1 MSALS
6 EFIEG
11 KLHDRYGSGQEL
23 QDNITASNGSWYHT
37 GADEDSSA
45 AYDLASIFGGSAMSG
60 LGDMATGAGVLSK
73 DLLNRYAEYVGD
85 AGNGQPVVSNGLSDW
100 LINNGQY
107 LSNTGSEITGR
118 HMKQGKSKD
127 GSWQDKGLLDRLSSL
142 DYWTDPYG
150 IGADAAVMGGSLASQ
165 APFMALVPGGLVGKV
180 AGGLLGRLGTGALTK
195 AATESG
201 MGKYLAEMATG
212 GVAKQAERVMR
223 GPTVNA
229 MGDWAIRTA
238 PLTALT
244 NAGGIYGD
252 LKEQGYSDGEIA
264 KNMYGM
270 MAEEMPQDFLT
281 GALSGLALSGK
292 LGRVLGGKNAGRLRQ
307 FGQNFAINAPI
318 EVASEY
324 FDEANQQRLQNKYSN
339 KPYGENIL
347 NLLPDEAAAGA
358 SAAGPAV
365 IPGLVGGARNVIT
378 RGKSFNEAYGEYRKK
393 KALQS
398 MRQQIQNTNEE
409 LSEAVDN
416 ANADMM
422 NIPTNIPTPQSPAEN
437 NIQPQANNTATG
449 TVENAAAPFI
459 GQRMDNGE
467 NGCVEAVTKI
477 GAGINGFLKNELD
490 NGVVGVPKLVEDAEK
505 NGVEVVSFSP
515 DNVAAGDVIVYGD
528 NDHVVMAD
536 GNGGYVGNSTS
547 QQKVVQ
553 GDDYNAMGDL
563 KPTKIIKTGSGTS
576 STGNTATSSAGNSG
590 GTYSGDYAIDYAINE
605 AAQKY
610 NVDPALLAALAKQES
625 GFNQSAQSGAGAV
638 GVMQLMPETAK
649 GLGVDANDLQGNIE
663 GGAKYI
669 RQMLDMYD
677 GDVEKAL
684 AAYNAGAGNLD
695 SVNGDISKLS
705 EETRNYVPAVMANYE
720 GFKGNKTSDNT
731 PQLKLDTSDIFG
743 DMTDD
748 DISDILT
755 DFSIA
760 AMEDEDLAFPGL
772 DNLLERGT
780 NKGYISKEETQNILD
795 NGMEQFLSY
804 LNTEINKPDAKLA
817 EALAERAAGHK
828 NKKTMVRI
836 QNAISTG
843 DTPVIKQV
851 ANKYRQQLED
861 IRSNIYYAGDNS
873 TPTEINS
880 KNVQPI
886 KANASTPA
894 TPKTEQVNGPEIKQ
908 PDINH
913 AQNKEPNQQGNNIPN
928 GISPQQVSRVQEQQG
943 AAMAD
948 IALQQAFA
956 MGKIAQAKQERIR
969 QAQAIQSVAEAN
981 NISLP
986 KAIKPA
992 LEAGAVK
999 AIQKAQE
1006 VIAPT
1011 LDEIKGDVKNEN
1023 IESTESSKTKTTE
1036 GIYSEDKVQHSEP
1049 EQIEGPAKVN
1059 NPDIELG
1066 VHHNTKT
1073 HEEQPSA
1080 VIRKKLDWKR
1090 LKELAKKHNGWYSRY
1105 AKKYLF
1111 HTTEDRD
1118 GFVAD
1123 VNREFFSKNDNVVD
1137 NQQASEAT
1145 NKAEQAEQVE
1155 HEVESKNAK
1164 DKRTDS
1170 DENDYHGFLDDK
1182 KPGEIAEI
1190 KRVLQA
1196 KTDPFG
1202 GDNGYVTSKHIM
1214 ETLARSNA
1222 KGEVKNNRCYINGER
1237 TKKAAYAYFEYL
1249 RKIGYGV
1256 NRNKGEDDTSKAVLA
1271 EGYKTESGRTLQEA
1285 DSREFIINKDGEKN
1299 IIVFNEDISKS
1310 TNGEV
1315 KSVPVRLQVG
1325 FSRILDSGKETG
1337 MGLLHIK
1344 KHESQIIK
1352 NGFPNAEEYINYVLN
1367 NFEKIVKIER
1377 VPNRIGLIIDDK
1389 HHNIMPVD
1397 LELEQG
1403 SDGFYTVVTA
1413 VIKRK
1418 NTKIEG
1424 PVIYDRSASL
1434 SSATNNGVVQ
1444 NGADSKNVGAVAQ
1457 SAANKSTLP
1466 SFNLSVSQN
1475 GASGNVESGENVH
1488 NEQEYI
1494 GDGNT
1499 VNSQPKLTE
1508 DKAREEIEKTA
1519 NDFLDG
1525 KIQGE
1530 EAVAQ
1535 LEKIRKYFAGDDN
1548 PNKSFEM
1555 VKLCNNKISMVEEIT
1570 APFADE
1576 KYQAGNLRFADE
1588 YRRYHKLESAPQE
1601 ELGTQK
1607 NRSLPVYNTPHE
1619 SKHDGNYTDG
1629 SYTDKGGS
1637 MRGRVKDG
1645 IIEVWEKDKDI
1656 SKKDWSISISIADI
1670 DKAVAE
1676 GGANSAYSL
1685 KQLAGK
1691 LYREE
1696 MKKWFEN
1703 HTADDREY
1711 REDNWQRF
1719 ADDWE
1724 TNSATDRAV
1733 DSVQNVLNELYKIA
1747 TGNKVESPWEAHQHK
1762 KEENKNGEERT
1773 ESEGLAGG
1781 REDVQSGTNK
1791 AVKEGEDGASGVS
1804 GEVSGH
1810 GRRKGE
1816 NDSDRVGSKDSEES
1830 GPDGVPA
1837 RTELEETTGKGAG
1850 KRGSEQPAAM
1860 TAEKAESTTPGGN
1873 WEIKESASGKT
1884 SKAQRFKQNIEAI
1897 KLLKKLEEENYM
1909 PTHEE
1914 QAVLAAYNGW
1924 GGLKEAFVDG
1934 TKENTE
1940 LKALLTPEEYN
1951 AAKATMNDA
1960 FYTSPDIVRA
1970 IWKGVS
1976 RLGFKGGRILD
1987 PSMGVGNFF
1996 GCMPRGMMAKS
2007 DLHGVEIDSLTS
2019 RLAQMLY
2026 PGAFVD
2032 NKGFQDAA
2040 TPDNFFDLVISNIPF
2055 GQKKI
2060 DGYQIHNYFFANG
2073 IDKVRPGGLMV
2084 FITSQGSLIG
2094 GKDGNRMRSYLAS
2107 KADMLGA
2114 FKLPTT
2120 AFDEAGTRV
2129 VTDIVIMR
2137 KRNEDNIQS
2146 PNAQDFLTVGKR
2158 EEYSSYYGPA
2168 HTAPINEYF
2177 KEHPDNIIGKIAV
2190 EKNQYGDYAVTVK
2203 QKDGSDVAQDL
2214 ERAMQSL
2221 PEGEYKARTREKAKS
2236 FDTVSASKQ
2245 AAANDKTRDYEY
2257 YMSGSKVVQNQNRQA
2272 VEVAGKKKIAVLT
2285 SFINLKNDLKALIT
2299 AQLDPKTTDKKLESL
2314 RGILNRDYDEFV
2326 SKHGYLNS
2334 PAVSGNFIQDPS
2346 AGMVMALEKVQTE
2359 GAGKKKKIVK
2369 AEKNDI
2375 FFTRTIKAVEEVNK
2389 ADNPSDALLFSLAN
2403 KNGVDLE
2410 YMAGLLKSTP
2420 EKVAASLKGQI
2431 YKNPLTGDYETS
2443 EEYLSGNVRE
2453 KLAQA
2458 KTEAK
2463 KDKAYRENV
2472 EALEK
2477 VVPEDL
2483 VSDEIL
2489 VNIGSP
2495 WVPVSDMQDFVNHLV
2510 GNDGQKD
2517 RETVKFLQNAG
2528 KWEIS
2533 EYLNSPKYKANG
2545 IEFGKLLEDIF
2556 NNKSIAIYDK
2566 AYDGGKEKAV
2576 LNVEKTDAANLV
2588 ADDIRREFT
2597 EWLWSDKEREK
2608 RLVRYYND
2616 NFNNSVTREY
2626 NGAHLTF
2633 PGKNAAITLR
2643 PHQKNV
2649 VWRMLQRV
2657 NTLIAH
2663 CVGAGKTF
2671 EMQAAGMEMRRLGI
2685 AQKPMYCL
2693 PNNVVEQFAREFRQ
2707 LYPNA
2712 KLLVLTNDD
2721 LPAVPKATKTVKTE
2735 DGRKKKVKN
2744 EALDKLPAEEK
2755 AKIIEKRAARL
2766 RTLARIKTEDWD
2778 GIIISHNMFERFP
2791 LTPETTAAFIQEQV
2805 DTLERTVKEAK
2816 GEHMS
2821 KRSISGMET
2830 RIANLKEKLKDILDT
2845 DLDDIGIPFEQ
2856 LGIDQLFVDEADMFK
2871 NLYYTTSMDR
2881 VSGLA
2886 QSNANRSN
2894 DMFAKTQW
2902 LTRAMGGRGVVFA
2915 TGTPISNTMAEMY
2928 TMLRYLDM
2936 QGLKEKKLDMFD
2948 NWIRTFAEVGSGME
2962 RKPTGDGFRKV
2973 NKVKRF
2979 INMADLNKMFRKVAD
2994 VKTQEDLDLDIPK
3007 LKNDK
3012 PTIVKIKADESLLD
3026 YIKNVVPKRVANMKK
3041 GFKHEKGEDNML
3053 ALTNDLRK
3061 MSLNDDKINACAD
3074 QIAKKY
3080 EETTD
3085 IKGAQLVFCD
3095 MGIPRAEKDNDSKT
3109 DSADLT
3115 GGESES
3121 ENAAAYEKLIQALK
3135 DRGIP
3140 EKQIAFVQSAKNK
3153 TQMDAMFQKVDNGD
3167 IRILIGSTTKM
3178 GAGTNCQHHLV
3189 ALHDLDAPWRPRDLE
3204 QRHGRILR
3212 QGNQNKEVE
3221 IFNYVVQDS
3230 FDANMWEKLK
3240 NKAAIIAQAMSNNTQ
3255 LRAVE
3260 DADLV
3265 TLDYA
3270 EIEGAATGNPLIKE
3284 QLKLTNEVTKYAH
3297 GQTAF
3302 KKRQRDA
3309 QHVLDTVPA
3318 KVDILKAAQKKI
3330 KDDISK
3336 RVSTKGDAFKAVI
3349 DGKTNTERTKADAAL
3364 QKVLGKFTS
3373 ARPVSIGKIGG
3384 MEIKA
3389 SYSAGVYSID
3399 GQSSGKVTLQLV
3411 GNHAYVLQS
3420 NSIQGMENT
3429 LNKGPE
3435 KLLADNNAAIEKY
3448 EADIKEAK
3456 ETMESEYPHAKELK
3470 EMQHRL
3476 DEINRKIEN
3485 SLVDGGNSENGETKY
3500 SVVNDEENEA
3510 HTMTTEEFADEVR
3523 KTFPNA
3529 KDFQRNGNEITF
3541 TLPNGSKVTVSLVD
3555 HIVMTEEEKA
3565 KASGDYGREIDDRDY
3580 AEGSFEGVGKDAFIQ
3595 LAKGN
3600 RVGTLFHEAYHFA
3613 KKVALNA
3620 KEKEFLSKRYKN
3632 EEAEAEAYRAWRVAR
3647 DRTGMFGKIWRKIKD
3662 IAEDMSNIL
3671 GIETEGHIFRGIESG
3686 GVYNNT
3692 DRGSSNTR
3700 DIKYMLT
3707 EEAKNNLFNVIAQ
3720 KVDGDVRNWQKLGI
3734 DDKEIRARLNEDN
3747 SESREEI
3754 LKRMRATYKE
3764 MKVAVAQG
3772 PEARRAIVTRV
3783 LRGKTLPAG
3792 KTYET
3797 QFNEYM
3803 EKAKE
3808 LIDYAGKY
3816 YTAIS
3821 RDKSRNGDFA
3831 LELHAVADV
3840 ERRRNEA
3847 LEAGRRERE
3856 GKGRTFSIV
3865 HHSDDN
3871 STPSLVERIKRRFAG
3886 ASKVDS
3892 NYRKMAKEMLE
3903 NLTQTKISW
3912 GKLDKDT
3919 KILYKELQG
3928 VIRVAKPYDW
3938 ATLMP
3943 KVGEIVAKRMGLPN
3957 NSTMHNYIADWIM
3970 TGAVGNNSSAAQM
3983 FQQAMK
3989 KNDYMSDRLLDVQ
4002 NLFVEHSDKAT
4013 HDFLQNVV
4021 SFEKPRP
4028 KDSWHDK
4035 LNQYYDDWI
4044 EELGPV
4050 KRMVEAI
4057 EKTREKPLPIG
4068 VNPYVWFRLLRG
4080 HYGKAITMVEG
4091 NSHMA
4096 VVALQQLYPNVS
4108 FGGFKTLSMILKEI
4122 GADGDK
4128 KRRQEF
4134 SEYCVAKHVLDIHE
4148 ANNKIRDA
4156 QKKYQEQ
4163 IAESEDEN
4171 VIAGLKEQI
4180 EKLEA
4185 DIMDTPISETRCREI
4200 ISKGNK
4206 AFDKGQ
4212 QDIVRYSNTLLALL
4226 YDGGVISDKRYQRT
4240 LDKWPNYVPMFR
4252 VFEENEAVE
4261 FGDSLKGQEGSTR
4274 QVIDPLESIVRNTFD
4289 FVKRAEKNKCKLMLA
4304 NLARCSGVGEY
4315 IDVVEANSKPNLNDT
4330 ITFYMNGKR
4339 RYLVTDPSVVRAVN
4353 GMDRDNSSVLLRILQ
4368 VPVKIARACFV
4379 IINPSFAIRN
4389 LFRDAADATV
4399 YSKYG
4404 FTPKDIIGGF
4414 MHALRRDDVYYEWL
4428 TSGAAQSSALSVD
4441 RNYAQSTLDRMT
4453 MSRKEKAMS
4462 PKYLLDILQAA
4473 GEYSEYATRIGV
4485 YEKSVAG
4492 ARKQGQTLNGAILTA
4507 ALESRDMMDF
4517 ARGGRKS
4524 RTLNKVSLFANA
4536 AIQGW
4541 DKFFR
4546 VFDPRDKKTF
4556 MRAAIRLG
4564 LTAVLPALIFS
4575 LACRGDDWWEE
4586 LPDWMKENNWVFK
4599 LGDTII
4605 RIPKGQDI
4613 GIRFCSNF
4621 VEKAVGKTSKLT
4633 LDSMFKP
4640 LKDQIPSITP
4650 FAIMPIMESM
4660 ANYSFF
4666 TEGPVVPG
4674 YLSKLPEDKQY
4685 NTNTSS
4691 LAKFIGSHTGI
4702 SPIKIDHV
4710 IYGYTGNVGRA
4721 PNELINWLSKDNKSM
4736 PNATDLPILNGVTYM
4751 PYKNPA
4757 SVTKFYDEWDK
4768 AQKEHNLYKQTGKI
4782 REGYS
4787 ERKYE
4792 KLKAANKEML
4802 ELAKKE
4808 RAVVANQS
4816 ISNSEQYDRQMNI
4829 QKRRM
4834 QLAEKA
4840 IK

>member
-1 MSALS
+1 
-6 EFIEG
+6 
-11 KLHDRYGSGQEL
+11 
-23 QDNITASNGSWYHT
+23 
-37 GADEDSSA
+37 
-45 AYDLASIFGGSAMSG
+45 
-60 LGDMATGAGVLSK
+60 
-73 DLLNRYAEYVGD
+73 
-85 AGNGQPVVSNGLSDW
+85 
-100 LINNGQY
+100 
-107 LSNTGSEITGR
+107 
-118 HMKQGKSKD
+118 
-127 GSWQDKGLLDRLSSL
+127 
-142 DYWTDPYG
+142 
-150 IGADAAVMGGSLASQ
+150 
-165 APFMALVPGGLVGKV
+165 
-180 AGGLLGRLGTGALTK
+180 
-195 AATESG
+195 
-201 MGKYLAEMATG
+201 
-212 GVAKQAERVMR
+212 
-223 GPTVNA
+223 
-229 MGDWAIRTA
+229 
-238 PLTALT
+238 
-244 NAGGIYGD
+244 
-252 LKEQGYSDGEIA
+252 
-264 KNMYGM
+264 
-270 MAEEMPQDFLT
+270 
-281 GALSGLALSGK
+281 
-292 LGRVLGGKNAGRLRQ
+292 
-307 FGQNFAINAPI
+307 
-318 EVASEY
+318 
-324 FDEANQQRLQNKYSN
+324 
-339 KPYGENIL
+339 
-347 NLLPDEAAAGA
+347 
-358 SAAGPAV
+358 
-365 IPGLVGGARNVIT
+365 
-378 RGKSFNEAYGEYRKK
+378 
-393 KALQS
+393 
-398 MRQQIQNTNEE
+398 
-409 LSEAVDN
+409 
-416 ANADMM
+416 
-422 NIPTNIPTPQSPAEN
+422 
-437 NIQPQANNTATG
+437 
-449 TVENAAAPFI
+449 
-459 GQRMDNGE
+459 
-467 NGCVEAVTKI
+467 
-477 GAGINGFLKNELD
+477 
-490 NGVVGVPKLVEDAEK
+490 
-505 NGVEVVSFSP
+505 
-515 DNVAAGDVIVYGD
+515 
-528 NDHVVMAD
+528 
-536 GNGGYVGNSTS
+536 
-547 QQKVVQ
+547 
-553 GDDYNAMGDL
+553 
-563 KPTKIIKTGSGTS
+563 
-576 STGNTATSSAGNSG
+576 
-590 GTYSGDYAIDYAINE
+590 
-605 AAQKY
+605 
-610 NVDPALLAALAKQES
+610 
-625 GFNQSAQSGAGAV
+625 
-638 GVMQLMPETAK
+638 
-649 GLGVDANDLQGNIE
+649 
-663 GGAKYI
+663 
-669 RQMLDMYD
+669 
-677 GDVEKAL
+677 
-684 AAYNAGAGNLD
+684 
-695 SVNGDISKLS
+695 
-705 EETRNYVPAVMANYE
+705 
-720 GFKGNKTSDNT
+720 
-731 PQLKLDTSDIFG
+731 
-743 DMTDD
+743 
-748 DISDILT
+748 
-755 DFSIA
+755 
-760 AMEDEDLAFPGL
+760 
-772 DNLLERGT
+772 
-780 NKGYISKEETQNILD
+780 
-795 NGMEQFLSY
+795 
-804 LNTEINKPDAKLA
+804 
-817 EALAERAAGHK
+817 
-828 NKKTMVRI
+828 MVRI

-851 ANKYRQQLED
+851 ANKYRQQLEN

-873 TPTEINS
+873 TPAEIDS
-880 KNVQPI
+880 KNIQPI
-886 KANASTPA
+886 KANATTPA
-894 TPKTEQVNGPEIKQ
+894 TPKTEQGKDPEIKQ

-913 AQNKEPNQQGNNIPN
+913 AQNKEPNQQVQQGNNLPN
-928 GISPQQVSRVQEQQG
+928 TISPQQVSRVQEQQG

-956 MGKIAQAKQERIR
+956 MGKIAQEKQERIR

-1006 VIAPT
+1006 VIAPS

-1036 GIYSEDKVQHSEP
+1036 GIYSEDKIQHSEP

-1080 VIRKKLDWKR
+1080 VIHKKLDWKR

-1111 HTTEDRD
+1111 NTTEDRD

-1123 VNREFFSKNDNVVD
+1123 VNREFFSKNDNAVD
-1137 NQQASEAT
+1137 NQQADEVA
-1145 NKAEQAEQVE
+1145 NKAVEQAERTEQE
-1155 HEVESKNAK
+1155 AKSKNTK
-1164 DKRTDS
+1164 DEQTDS

-1222 KGEVKNNRCYINGER
+1222 KGEVKNNRYYINGER

-1249 RKIGYGV
+1249 RKIGY
-1256 NRNKGEDDTSKAVLA
+1256 KG
-1271 EGYKTESGRTLQEA
+1271 
-1285 DSREFIINKDGEKN
+1285 
-1299 IIVFNEDISKS
+1299 NE
-1310 TNGEV
+1310 
-1315 KSVPVRLQVG
+1315 
-1325 FSRILDSGKETG
+1325 
-1337 MGLLHIK
+1337 
-1344 KHESQIIK
+1344 
-1352 NGFPNAEEYINYVLN
+1352 
-1367 NFEKIVKIER
+1367 
-1377 VPNRIGLIIDDK
+1377 
-1389 HHNIMPVD
+1389 
-1397 LELEQG
+1397 
-1403 SDGFYTVVTA
+1403 TA
-1413 VIKRK
+1413 
-1418 NTKIEG
+1418 
-1424 PVIYDRSASL
+1424 
-1434 SSATNNGVVQ
+1434 
-1444 NGADSKNVGAVAQ
+1444 GA
-1457 SAANKSTLP
+1457 
-1466 SFNLSVSQN
+1466 
-1475 GASGNVESGENVH
+1475 
-1488 NEQEYI
+1488 EQEHI
-1494 GDGNT
+1494 SNDNND
-1499 VNSQPKLTE
+1499 NSQPELTE
-1508 DKAREEIEKTA
+1508 DSAREEIEKTT
-1519 NDFLDG
+1519 NDFLAG
-1525 KIQGE
+1525 KVQGE
-1530 EAVAQ
+1530 EAIAQ
-1535 LEKIRKYFAGDDN
+1535 FEKIRKYFAGNDN

-1601 ELGTQK
+1601 NDNKGKTNTENSAVVVTGKEFGEYSGIKELRNLAKAYYKNNLQGTSVNNPILGEVNLADTDVDFTGKGISKAISTSAKESKLLLIKYLPELIRKANKVSAKNNEKTKRNAYQYTYLESSAIIDGVKQPVEITVFTDVNGNRYYNHILPLEELGAQK
-1607 NRSLPVYNTPHE
+1607 NRSLPVYPAQAPNDRNGIPAVRQQTPVDSSVSQNGASDNVESSKKKGLGVVVYSTPHE
-1619 SKHDGNYTDG
+1619 NKHDGNYTDG

-1645 IIEVWEKDKDI
+1645 IIEVWEKAKDI

-1719 ADDWE
+1719 ADDWG
-1724 TNSATDRAV
+1724 TNPATDRAV
-1733 DSVQNVLNELYKIA
+1733 DSVQNVLNELYKTA

-1762 KEENKNGEERT
+1762 KEEKENGEERT

-1781 REDVQSGTNK
+1781 REDVQSSTDK
-1791 AVKEGEDGASGVS
+1791 TAKEGEDGASGVS

-1816 NDSDRVGSKDSEES
+1816 NDSDRVGGKDSEES

-1837 RTELEETTGKGAG
+1837 GTELEETAGKGAS
-1850 KRGSEQPAAM
+1850 KRGSEQSAAL
-1860 TAEKAESTTPGGN
+1860 TAEKAESTAPGGN
-1873 WEIKESASGKT
+1873 WEIKESASGKN
-1884 SKAQRFKQNIEAI
+1884 SKTQRFKQNIEAI
-1897 KLLKKLEEENYM
+1897 KLLKKLEKENSM

-2019 RLAQMLY
+2019 RLAKMLY

-2120 AFDEAGTRV
+2120 AFDEAGTSV

-2168 HTAPINEYF
+2168 HNAPINEYF
-2177 KEHPDNIIGKIAV
+2177 KEHPGNIIGKIAV

-2203 QKDGSDVAQDL
+2203 QKDGSDIAQEL

-2257 YMSGSKVVQNQNRQA
+2257 YMSGSKVVQNQNGQA

-2326 SKHGYLNS
+2326 SKYGYLNS

-2431 YKNPLTGDYETS
+2431 YKNPITGDYETS

-2510 GNDGQKD
+2510 GRDGQKD

-2533 EYLNSPKYKANG
+2533 EYLNSSKYKVNG

-2556 NNKSIAIYDK
+2556 NNKSIAIFDRVEDK
-2566 AYDGGKEKAV
+2566 PV

-2721 LPAVPKATKTVKTE
+2721 LPAVPKATKTIKTE

-2744 EALDKLPAEEK
+2744 KALDKLPAEEK

-2816 GEHMS
+2816 GGHMS

-3007 LKNDK
+3007 LKNGK

-3026 YIKNVVPKRVANMKK
+3026 YIKNVVPKRVADMKK

-3109 DSADLT
+3109 DSADST

-3121 ENAAAYEKLIQALK
+3121 ENAAAYEKLIKALK

-3318 KVDILKAAQKKI
+3318 KVDMLKAAQKKI

-3349 DGKTNTERTKADAAL
+3349 DGKTYTERPKADAAL

-3389 SYSAGVYSID
+3389 SYSAGAYSVN

-3476 DEINRKIEN
+3476 DEINREIEN
-3485 SLVDGGNSENGETKY
+3485 SLVDGGNSESGETKY

-3510 HTMTTEEFADEVR
+3510 HNMTTEEFADEVR

-3555 HIVMTEEEKA
+3555 HIAMTEEEKA

-3686 GVYNNT
+3686 DVYSRKTTTTGNGSAKYSIKEATKNT
-3692 DRGSSNTR
+3692 
-3700 DIKYMLT
+3700 
-3707 EEAKNNLFNVIAQ
+3707 LFNRI
-3720 KVDGDVRNWQKLGI
+3720 GEII
-3734 DDKEIRARLNEDN
+3734 DDKIKEWQKEGVSEREIRELLNEEH
-3747 SESREEI
+3747 STLEEEATHR
-3754 LKRMRATYKE
+3754 LRSTYKE
-3764 MKVAVAQG
+3764 MELAVRQG
-3772 PEARRAIVTRV
+3772 TETRKAIVNRIRKTGG
-3783 LRGKTLPAG
+3783 GKLSDDDM
-3792 KTYET
+3792 YE
-3797 QFNEYM
+3797 QAFAEIM
-3803 EKAKE
+3803 KDAKE
-3808 LIDYAGKY
+3808 LLDYGKKY
-3816 YTAIS
+3816 YTAIA
-3821 RDKSRNGDFA
+3821 RDKGRARGFVG
-3831 LELHAVADV
+3831 ELHLPTDV
-3840 ERRRNEA
+3840 ERQRNEA
-3847 LEAGRRERE
+3847 LEAGRKERE

-3865 HHSDDN
+3865 HRSDDN

-3943 KVGEIVAKRMGLPN
+3943 KVGEIVAKKMGLPN

-4091 NSHMA
+4091 SSHMA

-4156 QKKYQEQ
+4156 QKKYQDQ

-4339 RYLVTDPSVVRAVN
+4339 RYLVTDPSVVKAVN

-4414 MHALRRDDVYYEWL
+4414 MHALRRDNVYYEWL

-4640 LKDQIPSITP
+4640 LKDQIPSIAP
-4650 FAIMPIMESM
+4650 FAIMPVMESM

-4702 SPIKIDHV
+4702 SPMKIDHV

-4816 ISNSEQYDRQMNI
+4816 ISNSEQYDKQMNI

-4834 QLAEKA
+4834 QIAEKA

>member
-1 MSALS
+1 
-6 EFIEG
+6 
-11 KLHDRYGSGQEL
+11 
-23 QDNITASNGSWYHT
+23 
-37 GADEDSSA
+37 
-45 AYDLASIFGGSAMSG
+45 
-60 LGDMATGAGVLSK
+60 
-73 DLLNRYAEYVGD
+73 
-85 AGNGQPVVSNGLSDW
+85 
-100 LINNGQY
+100 
-107 LSNTGSEITGR
+107 
-118 HMKQGKSKD
+118 
-127 GSWQDKGLLDRLSSL
+127 
-142 DYWTDPYG
+142 
-150 IGADAAVMGGSLASQ
+150 MGGSLAGQ
-165 APFMALVPGGLVGKV
+165 APLMALVPGGLVGKV

-212 GVAKQAERVMR
+212 GIAKQAERVMR

-422 NIPTNIPTPQSPAEN
+422 NIPTDTPIPQSPAGN
-437 NIQPQANNTATG
+437 GVQPQANNTATG
-449 TVENAAAPFI
+449 AVENAAAPFM
-459 GQRMDNGE
+459 GQRMDNGA

-563 KPTKIIKTGSGTS
+563 KPTKIIKTGSGVP
-576 STGNTATSSAGNSG
+576 STGGTATSFAGNSG

-610 NVDPALLAALAKQES
+610 NVDPALLAAIAKQES

-638 GVMQLMPETAK
+638 GVMQLMPDTAK

-743 DMTDD
+743 DMADD

-760 AMEDEDLAFPGL
+760 AMEDDDLTFPGL
-772 DNLLERGT
+772 DNLLERGI
-780 NKGYISKEETQNILD
+780 NKEHISKEETQNILD

-828 NKKTMVRI
+828 NKKAMVRI

-851 ANKYRQQLED
+851 ANKYRQQLEN

-873 TPTEINS
+873 TPAEVDS
-880 KNVQPI
+880 KNIQPI
-886 KANASTPA
+886 GTNGSTPA
-894 TPKTEQVNGPEIKQ
+894 TPKTEPVKGPEIKQ

-913 AQNKEPNQQGNNIPN
+913 AQNKEPKQQVQQGNNLPN
-928 GISPQQVSRVQEQQG
+928 TISPQQVSRVQEQQG

-948 IALQQAFA
+948 IALQQALA
-956 MGKIAQAKQERIR
+956 MGKIAQEKQERMR

-1011 LDEIKGDVKNEN
+1011 LDETKGDVKNEN

-1080 VIRKKLDWKR
+1080 VIHKKLDWKR

-1111 HTTEDRD
+1111 NTTEDRD

-1123 VNREFFSKNDNVVD
+1123 VNREFFSKNDNAVD
-1137 NQQASEAT
+1137 NQQADEVA
-1145 NKAEQAEQVE
+1145 NKAVEQAEQE
-1155 HEVESKNAK
+1155 AKSKDAEK
-1164 DKRTDS
+1164 KQADS

-1222 KGEVKNNRCYINGER
+1222 KGEVKNNRYYINGER

-1249 RKIGYGV
+1249 RKIGY
-1256 NRNKGEDDTSKAVLA
+1256 KG
-1271 EGYKTESGRTLQEA
+1271 
-1285 DSREFIINKDGEKN
+1285 
-1299 IIVFNEDISKS
+1299 NE
-1310 TNGEV
+1310 
-1315 KSVPVRLQVG
+1315 
-1325 FSRILDSGKETG
+1325 
-1337 MGLLHIK
+1337 
-1344 KHESQIIK
+1344 
-1352 NGFPNAEEYINYVLN
+1352 
-1367 NFEKIVKIER
+1367 
-1377 VPNRIGLIIDDK
+1377 
-1389 HHNIMPVD
+1389 
-1397 LELEQG
+1397 
-1403 SDGFYTVVTA
+1403 TA
-1413 VIKRK
+1413 
-1418 NTKIEG
+1418 
-1424 PVIYDRSASL
+1424 
-1434 SSATNNGVVQ
+1434 
-1444 NGADSKNVGAVAQ
+1444 GA
-1457 SAANKSTLP
+1457 
-1466 SFNLSVSQN
+1466 
-1475 GASGNVESGENVH
+1475 
-1488 NEQEYI
+1488 EQEHI
-1494 GDGNT
+1494 SNDNT
-1499 VNSQPKLTE
+1499 DNSQPELTE

-1525 KIQGE
+1525 KNQGE
-1530 EAVAQ
+1530 EAIAQ
-1535 LEKIRKYFAGDDN
+1535 LKKIRKYFAGDDN

-1555 VKLCNNKISMVEEIT
+1555 VRLCNNKISMVEEIT

-1601 ELGTQK
+1601 NDDKGKTTTENSTVVVTGKEFGEYSSIKELRNLAKAYYKNNLQGTSVNNPILGEVNLADTDVDFTGKGISKAISTSAKENKLLLIKYLPELIRKANKVSAKNNEKTKRNAYQYTYLESSAVVDGVEQPVEITIFTDVNGNRYYNHILPLEELEAQK
-1607 NRSLPVYNTPHE
+1607 NRSLPVYPAQAPNDRNGIPAVSQQTPVNSSVSQNKAPGNVESSKKKGLGAVVYSTPHE
-1619 SKHDGNYTDG
+1619 NKHDGNYTDG

-1645 IIEVWEKDKDI
+1645 IIEVWEKAKDI

-1685 KQLAGK
+1685 KQLADK

-1711 REDNWQRF
+1711 RDDNWQRF

-1724 TNSATDRAV
+1724 TNPATDRAV
-1733 DSVQNVLNELYKIA
+1733 DSVQNVLNELYKTA
-1747 TGNKVESPWEAHQHK
+1747 TGNKVESPWEARQRKKEDKANEQDSGDSSQISDYEGTVTLTNSNRNSMESLESENSADVQDFKAFAENTVNAYLTNKMGLSVAKQSLKDGIAKANQMRWDGKLTDDECLAAQGFLSSGLEALASKKPSKKKTVAVK
-1762 KEENKNGEERT
+1762 KEEKENGEERT
-1773 ESEGLAGG
+1773 ESEGLVGG
-1781 REDVQSGTNK
+1781 REDVQSSTDK
-1791 AVKEGEDGASGVS
+1791 TAKEGEDGASGVS

-1816 NDSDRVGSKDSEES
+1816 NDFDSVGGKNSEES
-1830 GPDGVPA
+1830 GSDGVPA
-1837 RTELEETTGKGAG
+1837 GTELEETAGKGTG
-1850 KRGSEQPAAM
+1850 KRGSEQPAAL
-1860 TAEKAESTTPGGN
+1860 TAKKAESTTPGGN

-1884 SKAQRFKQNIEAI
+1884 SKTQRFKQNIEAI
-1897 KLLKKLEEENYM
+1897 KLLKKLEEENSM

-1914 QAVLAAYNGW
+1914 QAILAAYNGW

-1951 AAKATMNDA
+1951 AAKATINDA

-2120 AFDEAGTRV
+2120 AFDEAGTSV

-2236 FDTVSASKQ
+2236 FDTVLASKH

-2257 YMSGSKVVQNQNRQA
+2257 YMSGSKVVQNQNGQA

-2326 SKHGYLNS
+2326 SKYGYLNS
-2334 PAVSGNFIQDPS
+2334 PAVSRNFIQDPS

-2359 GAGKKKKIVK
+2359 GDGKKKKIVK

-2375 FFTRTIKAVEEVNK
+2375 FFARTIKAVEEVNK

-2431 YKNPLTGDYETS
+2431 YKNPITGDYETS

-2510 GNDGQKD
+2510 GRDGQKD

-2533 EYLNSPKYKANG
+2533 EYLNSPRYKANG

-2556 NNKSIAIYDK
+2556 NNKSIAIYDRGEDK
-2566 AYDGGKEKAV
+2566 PV

-2721 LPAVPKATKTVKTE
+2721 LPAVPKATKIVKTE

-2744 EALDKLPAEEK
+2744 EALDKLPAEKK

-2948 NWIRTFAEVGSGME
+2948 NWIRTFAEVGSGVE

-3007 LKNDK
+3007 LKNNK

-3026 YIKNVVPKRVANMKK
+3026 YIKNVVPKRVADMKK

-3109 DSADLT
+3109 DSADST
-3115 GGESES
+3115 GDESES

-3140 EKQIAFVQSAKNK
+3140 EKQIAFVQNAKNE

-3318 KVDILKAAQKKI
+3318 KIDMLKAAQKKI

-3349 DGKTNTERTKADAAL
+3349 DGKTYTERTKADAAL

-3389 SYSAGVYSID
+3389 SYSAGAYSVN

-3476 DEINRKIEN
+3476 DEINREIEN
-3485 SLVDGGNSENGETKY
+3485 SLVDGGNSESGETKY
-3500 SVVNDEENEA
+3500 SVVNDEGNEA

-3555 HIVMTEEEKA
+3555 RIAMTEEEKA
-3565 KASGDYGREIDDRDY
+3565 KASGDYGREIDDGDY

-3620 KEKEFLSKRYKN
+3620 KEKEFLSNRYKN

-3686 GVYNNT
+3686 DVYSRKTTTTGNGSAKYSIKEATKNT
-3692 DRGSSNTR
+3692 
-3700 DIKYMLT
+3700 
-3707 EEAKNNLFNVIAQ
+3707 LFNRI
-3720 KVDGDVRNWQKLGI
+3720 GEII
-3734 DDKEIRARLNEDN
+3734 DDKIKEWQNEGVSEREIRELLNEEH
-3747 SESREEI
+3747 STLEEEATHR
-3754 LKRMRATYKE
+3754 LRSTYKE
-3764 MKVAVAQG
+3764 MELAVRQG
-3772 PEARRAIVTRV
+3772 TETRKAIVNRIRKTGG
-3783 LRGKTLPAG
+3783 GKLSDDDM
-3792 KTYET
+3792 YE
-3797 QFNEYM
+3797 QAFAEIM
-3803 EKAKE
+3803 KDAKE
-3808 LIDYAGKY
+3808 LLDYGKKY
-3816 YTAIS
+3816 YTAIA
-3821 RDKSRNGDFA
+3821 RDKGRARGFVG
-3831 LELHAVADV
+3831 ELHLPTDV
-3840 ERRRNEA
+3840 ERQRNEA
-3847 LEAGRRERE
+3847 LEAGRKERE

-4091 NSHMA
+4091 NGHMA

-4156 QKKYQEQ
+4156 QKKYQDQ

-4339 RYLVTDPSVVRAVN
+4339 RYLVTDPSVVKAVN
-4353 GMDRDNSSVLLRILQ
+4353 GMDRDNSSTLLRILQ

-4414 MHALRRDDVYYEWL
+4414 MHALRRDNVYYEWL

-4492 ARKQGQTLNGAILTA
+4492 ARKQGQTLNGAIITA

-4586 LPDWMKENNWVFK
+4586 LPDWVKENNWVFK

-4605 RIPKGQDI
+4605 RVPKGQDI

-4702 SPIKIDHV
+4702 SPMKIDHV

-4816 ISNSEQYDRQMNI
+4816 ISNSEQYDKQMKI

>member
-1 MSALS
+1 M
-6 EFIEG
+6 
-11 KLHDRYGSGQEL
+11 
-23 QDNITASNGSWYHT
+23 
-37 GADEDSSA
+37 
-45 AYDLASIFGGSAMSG
+45 
-60 LGDMATGAGVLSK
+60 
-73 DLLNRYAEYVGD
+73 
-85 AGNGQPVVSNGLSDW
+85 
-100 LINNGQY
+100 
-107 LSNTGSEITGR
+107 
-118 HMKQGKSKD
+118 
-127 GSWQDKGLLDRLSSL
+127 
-142 DYWTDPYG
+142 
-150 IGADAAVMGGSLASQ
+150 
-165 APFMALVPGGLVGKV
+165 
-180 AGGLLGRLGTGALTK
+180 
-195 AATESG
+195 
-201 MGKYLAEMATG
+201 
-212 GVAKQAERVMR
+212 
-223 GPTVNA
+223 
-229 MGDWAIRTA
+229 
-238 PLTALT
+238 
-244 NAGGIYGD
+244 
-252 LKEQGYSDGEIA
+252 
-264 KNMYGM
+264 
-270 MAEEMPQDFLT
+270 
-281 GALSGLALSGK
+281 
-292 LGRVLGGKNAGRLRQ
+292 
-307 FGQNFAINAPI
+307 
-318 EVASEY
+318 
-324 FDEANQQRLQNKYSN
+324 
-339 KPYGENIL
+339 
-347 NLLPDEAAAGA
+347 
-358 SAAGPAV
+358 
-365 IPGLVGGARNVIT
+365 
-378 RGKSFNEAYGEYRKK
+378 
-393 KALQS
+393 
-398 MRQQIQNTNEE
+398 
-409 LSEAVDN
+409 
-416 ANADMM
+416 
-422 NIPTNIPTPQSPAEN
+422 
-437 NIQPQANNTATG
+437 
-449 TVENAAAPFI
+449 
-459 GQRMDNGE
+459 
-467 NGCVEAVTKI
+467 
-477 GAGINGFLKNELD
+477 
-490 NGVVGVPKLVEDAEK
+490 
-505 NGVEVVSFSP
+505 
-515 DNVAAGDVIVYGD
+515 
-528 NDHVVMAD
+528 
-536 GNGGYVGNSTS
+536 
-547 QQKVVQ
+547 
-553 GDDYNAMGDL
+553 
-563 KPTKIIKTGSGTS
+563 
-576 STGNTATSSAGNSG
+576 
-590 GTYSGDYAIDYAINE
+590 
-605 AAQKY
+605 
-610 NVDPALLAALAKQES
+610 
-625 GFNQSAQSGAGAV
+625 
-638 GVMQLMPETAK
+638 
-649 GLGVDANDLQGNIE
+649 
-663 GGAKYI
+663 
-669 RQMLDMYD
+669 
-677 GDVEKAL
+677 
-684 AAYNAGAGNLD
+684 
-695 SVNGDISKLS
+695 
-705 EETRNYVPAVMANYE
+705 
-720 GFKGNKTSDNT
+720 
-731 PQLKLDTSDIFG
+731 
-743 DMTDD
+743 
-748 DISDILT
+748 
-755 DFSIA
+755 
-760 AMEDEDLAFPGL
+760 
-772 DNLLERGT
+772 
-780 NKGYISKEETQNILD
+780 
-795 NGMEQFLSY
+795 
-804 LNTEINKPDAKLA
+804 
-817 EALAERAAGHK
+817 
-828 NKKTMVRI
+828 
-836 QNAISTG
+836 
-843 DTPVIKQV
+843 
-851 ANKYRQQLED
+851 
-861 IRSNIYYAGDNS
+861 
-873 TPTEINS
+873 
-880 KNVQPI
+880 
-886 KANASTPA
+886 
-894 TPKTEQVNGPEIKQ
+894 
-908 PDINH
+908 
-913 AQNKEPNQQGNNIPN
+913 
-928 GISPQQVSRVQEQQG
+928 
-943 AAMAD
+943 
-948 IALQQAFA
+948 
-956 MGKIAQAKQERIR
+956 
-969 QAQAIQSVAEAN
+969 
-981 NISLP
+981 
-986 KAIKPA
+986 
-992 LEAGAVK
+992 
-999 AIQKAQE
+999 
-1006 VIAPT
+1006 
-1011 LDEIKGDVKNEN
+1011 
-1023 IESTESSKTKTTE
+1023 
-1036 GIYSEDKVQHSEP
+1036 
-1049 EQIEGPAKVN
+1049 
-1059 NPDIELG
+1059 
-1066 VHHNTKT
+1066 
-1073 HEEQPSA
+1073 
-1080 VIRKKLDWKR
+1080 
-1090 LKELAKKHNGWYSRY
+1090 
-1105 AKKYLF
+1105 
-1111 HTTEDRD
+1111 
-1118 GFVAD
+1118 
-1123 VNREFFSKNDNVVD
+1123 
-1137 NQQASEAT
+1137 
-1145 NKAEQAEQVE
+1145 
-1155 HEVESKNAK
+1155 
-1164 DKRTDS
+1164 
-1170 DENDYHGFLDDK
+1170 
-1182 KPGEIAEI
+1182 
-1190 KRVLQA
+1190 
-1196 KTDPFG
+1196 
-1202 GDNGYVTSKHIM
+1202 
-1214 ETLARSNA
+1214 
-1222 KGEVKNNRCYINGER
+1222 
-1237 TKKAAYAYFEYL
+1237 
-1249 RKIGYGV
+1249 
-1256 NRNKGEDDTSKAVLA
+1256 
-1271 EGYKTESGRTLQEA
+1271 
-1285 DSREFIINKDGEKN
+1285 
-1299 IIVFNEDISKS
+1299 
-1310 TNGEV
+1310 
-1315 KSVPVRLQVG
+1315 
-1325 FSRILDSGKETG
+1325 
-1337 MGLLHIK
+1337 
-1344 KHESQIIK
+1344 
-1352 NGFPNAEEYINYVLN
+1352 
-1367 NFEKIVKIER
+1367 
-1377 VPNRIGLIIDDK
+1377 
-1389 HHNIMPVD
+1389 
-1397 LELEQG
+1397 
-1403 SDGFYTVVTA
+1403 
-1413 VIKRK
+1413 
-1418 NTKIEG
+1418 
-1424 PVIYDRSASL
+1424 
-1434 SSATNNGVVQ
+1434 
-1444 NGADSKNVGAVAQ
+1444 
-1457 SAANKSTLP
+1457 
-1466 SFNLSVSQN
+1466 
-1475 GASGNVESGENVH
+1475 
-1488 NEQEYI
+1488 
-1494 GDGNT
+1494 
-1499 VNSQPKLTE
+1499 
-1508 DKAREEIEKTA
+1508 
-1519 NDFLDG
+1519 
-1525 KIQGE
+1525 
-1530 EAVAQ
+1530 
-1535 LEKIRKYFAGDDN
+1535 
-1548 PNKSFEM
+1548 
-1555 VKLCNNKISMVEEIT
+1555 
-1570 APFADE
+1570 
-1576 KYQAGNLRFADE
+1576 
-1588 YRRYHKLESAPQE
+1588 
-1601 ELGTQK
+1601 
-1607 NRSLPVYNTPHE
+1607 
-1619 SKHDGNYTDG
+1619 
-1629 SYTDKGGS
+1629 
-1637 MRGRVKDG
+1637 
-1645 IIEVWEKDKDI
+1645 
-1656 SKKDWSISISIADI
+1656 
-1670 DKAVAE
+1670 
-1676 GGANSAYSL
+1676 
-1685 KQLAGK
+1685 
-1691 LYREE
+1691 
-1696 MKKWFEN
+1696 
-1703 HTADDREY
+1703 
-1711 REDNWQRF
+1711 
-1719 ADDWE
+1719 
-1724 TNSATDRAV
+1724 
-1733 DSVQNVLNELYKIA
+1733 
-1747 TGNKVESPWEAHQHK
+1747 
-1762 KEENKNGEERT
+1762 
-1773 ESEGLAGG
+1773 
-1781 REDVQSGTNK
+1781 
-1791 AVKEGEDGASGVS
+1791 
-1804 GEVSGH
+1804 
-1810 GRRKGE
+1810 
-1816 NDSDRVGSKDSEES
+1816 
-1830 GPDGVPA
+1830 
-1837 RTELEETTGKGAG
+1837 
-1850 KRGSEQPAAM
+1850 
-1860 TAEKAESTTPGGN
+1860 
-1873 WEIKESASGKT
+1873 
-1884 SKAQRFKQNIEAI
+1884 
-1897 KLLKKLEEENYM
+1897 
-1909 PTHEE
+1909 
-1914 QAVLAAYNGW
+1914 
-1924 GGLKEAFVDG
+1924 
-1934 TKENTE
+1934 
-1940 LKALLTPEEYN
+1940 
-1951 AAKATMNDA
+1951 
-1960 FYTSPDIVRA
+1960 
-1970 IWKGVS
+1970 
-1976 RLGFKGGRILD
+1976 
-1987 PSMGVGNFF
+1987 
-1996 GCMPRGMMAKS
+1996 
-2007 DLHGVEIDSLTS
+2007 
-2019 RLAQMLY
+2019 
-2026 PGAFVD
+2026 
-2032 NKGFQDAA
+2032 
-2040 TPDNFFDLVISNIPF
+2040 
-2055 GQKKI
+2055 
-2060 DGYQIHNYFFANG
+2060 
-2073 IDKVRPGGLMV
+2073 
-2084 FITSQGSLIG
+2084 
-2094 GKDGNRMRSYLAS
+2094 
-2107 KADMLGA
+2107 
-2114 FKLPTT
+2114 
-2120 AFDEAGTRV
+2120 
-2129 VTDIVIMR
+2129 
-2137 KRNEDNIQS
+2137 
-2146 PNAQDFLTVGKR
+2146 
-2158 EEYSSYYGPA
+2158 
-2168 HTAPINEYF
+2168 
-2177 KEHPDNIIGKIAV
+2177 
-2190 EKNQYGDYAVTVK
+2190 
-2203 QKDGSDVAQDL
+2203 
-2214 ERAMQSL
+2214 
-2221 PEGEYKARTREKAKS
+2221 
-2236 FDTVSASKQ
+2236 
-2245 AAANDKTRDYEY
+2245 
-2257 YMSGSKVVQNQNRQA
+2257 
-2272 VEVAGKKKIAVLT
+2272 
-2285 SFINLKNDLKALIT
+2285 
-2299 AQLDPKTTDKKLESL
+2299 
-2314 RGILNRDYDEFV
+2314 
-2326 SKHGYLNS
+2326 
-2334 PAVSGNFIQDPS
+2334 
-2346 AGMVMALEKVQTE
+2346 
-2359 GAGKKKKIVK
+2359 
-2369 AEKNDI
+2369 
-2375 FFTRTIKAVEEVNK
+2375 
-2389 ADNPSDALLFSLAN
+2389 
-2403 KNGVDLE
+2403 
-2410 YMAGLLKSTP
+2410 
-2420 EKVAASLKGQI
+2420 
-2431 YKNPLTGDYETS
+2431 
-2443 EEYLSGNVRE
+2443 
-2453 KLAQA
+2453 
-2458 KTEAK
+2458 
-2463 KDKAYRENV
+2463 
-2472 EALEK
+2472 
-2477 VVPEDL
+2477 
-2483 VSDEIL
+2483 
-2489 VNIGSP
+2489 
-2495 WVPVSDMQDFVNHLV
+2495 
-2510 GNDGQKD
+2510 
-2517 RETVKFLQNAG
+2517 
-2528 KWEIS
+2528 
-2533 EYLNSPKYKANG
+2533 
-2545 IEFGKLLEDIF
+2545 
-2556 NNKSIAIYDK
+2556 
-2566 AYDGGKEKAV
+2566 
-2576 LNVEKTDAANLV
+2576 
-2588 ADDIRREFT
+2588 
-2597 EWLWSDKEREK
+2597 
-2608 RLVRYYND
+2608 
-2616 NFNNSVTREY
+2616 
-2626 NGAHLTF
+2626 
-2633 PGKNAAITLR
+2633 
-2643 PHQKNV
+2643 
-2649 VWRMLQRV
+2649 
-2657 NTLIAH
+2657 
-2663 CVGAGKTF
+2663 
-2671 EMQAAGMEMRRLGI
+2671 
-2685 AQKPMYCL
+2685 
-2693 PNNVVEQFAREFRQ
+2693 
-2707 LYPNA
+2707 
-2712 KLLVLTNDD
+2712 
-2721 LPAVPKATKTVKTE
+2721 
-2735 DGRKKKVKN
+2735 
-2744 EALDKLPAEEK
+2744 
-2755 AKIIEKRAARL
+2755 
-2766 RTLARIKTEDWD
+2766 
-2778 GIIISHNMFERFP
+2778 
-2791 LTPETTAAFIQEQV
+2791 
-2805 DTLERTVKEAK
+2805 
-2816 GEHMS
+2816 
-2821 KRSISGMET
+2821 
-2830 RIANLKEKLKDILDT
+2830 
-2845 DLDDIGIPFEQ
+2845 
-2856 LGIDQLFVDEADMFK
+2856 
-2871 NLYYTTSMDR
+2871 
-2881 VSGLA
+2881 A

-3007 LKNDK
+3007 LKNNK

-3026 YIKNVVPKRVANMKK
+3026 YIKNVVPKRVADMKK

-3109 DSADLT
+3109 DSADST
-3115 GGESES
+3115 GDESES

-3318 KVDILKAAQKKI
+3318 KIDMLKAAQKKI
-3330 KDDISK
+3330 QDDISK

-3349 DGKTNTERTKADAAL
+3349 DGKTYTERTKADAAL

-3389 SYSAGVYSID
+3389 SYSAGAYSVN

-3411 GNHAYVLQS
+3411 GNHAYALQS

-3476 DEINRKIEN
+3476 DEINREIEN
-3485 SLVDGGNSENGETKY
+3485 SLVDGGNSERGETKY
-3500 SVVNDEENEA
+3500 SVVSDEENEA
-3510 HTMTTEEFADEVR
+3510 RTMTTEEFAYEVR

-3555 HIVMTEEEKA
+3555 RIAMTEEEKA
-3565 KASGDYGREIDDRDY
+3565 KASGDYGREIDDGDY

-3686 GVYNNT
+3686 DVYNSTN
-3692 DRGSSNTR
+3692 RSSSNTR

-3707 EEAKNNLFNVIAQ
+3707 EDVKNNLFNLIAER
-3720 KVDGDVRNWQKLGI
+3720 VDRDVRNWQKLGI
-3734 DDKEIRARLNEDN
+3734 DEKEIRARLNEDN
-3747 SESREEI
+3747 SKSREEL
-3754 LKRMRATYKE
+3754 LKRLRATYNE

-3783 LRGKTLPAG
+3783 LRGGTLSAG
-3792 KTYET
+3792 MTYET
-3797 QFNEYM
+3797 QFNEYI
-3803 EKAKE
+3803 EDIKE

-3821 RDKSRNGDFA
+3821 RDKNRNREFTLG
-3831 LELHAVADV
+3831 LHSVADV
-3840 ERRRNEA
+3840 ERQRNEA
-3847 LEAGRRERE
+3847 LEAGRKERE

-4156 QKKYQEQ
+4156 QKKYQDQ

-4339 RYLVTDPSVVRAVN
+4339 RYLVTDPSVVKAVN
-4353 GMDRDNSSVLLRILQ
+4353 GMDRDNSSTLLRILQ

-4414 MHALRRDDVYYEWL
+4414 MHVLRRDNVYYEWL

-4492 ARKQGQTLNGAILTA
+4492 ARKQGQTLNGAIITA

-4586 LPDWMKENNWVFK
+4586 LPDWIKENNWVFK
-4599 LGDTII
+4599 LGNTII
-4605 RIPKGQDI
+4605 RVPKGQDI

-4702 SPIKIDHV
+4702 SPMKIDHV

-4816 ISNSEQYDRQMNI
+4816 ISNSEQYDKQMNI

>member
-1 MSALS
+1 
-6 EFIEG
+6 
-11 KLHDRYGSGQEL
+11 
-23 QDNITASNGSWYHT
+23 
-37 GADEDSSA
+37 
-45 AYDLASIFGGSAMSG
+45 
-60 LGDMATGAGVLSK
+60 
-73 DLLNRYAEYVGD
+73 
-85 AGNGQPVVSNGLSDW
+85 
-100 LINNGQY
+100 
-107 LSNTGSEITGR
+107 
-118 HMKQGKSKD
+118 
-127 GSWQDKGLLDRLSSL
+127 
-142 DYWTDPYG
+142 
-150 IGADAAVMGGSLASQ
+150 
-165 APFMALVPGGLVGKV
+165 
-180 AGGLLGRLGTGALTK
+180 
-195 AATESG
+195 
-201 MGKYLAEMATG
+201 
-212 GVAKQAERVMR
+212 
-223 GPTVNA
+223 
-229 MGDWAIRTA
+229 
-238 PLTALT
+238 
-244 NAGGIYGD
+244 
-252 LKEQGYSDGEIA
+252 
-264 KNMYGM
+264 
-270 MAEEMPQDFLT
+270 
-281 GALSGLALSGK
+281 
-292 LGRVLGGKNAGRLRQ
+292 
-307 FGQNFAINAPI
+307 
-318 EVASEY
+318 
-324 FDEANQQRLQNKYSN
+324 
-339 KPYGENIL
+339 
-347 NLLPDEAAAGA
+347 
-358 SAAGPAV
+358 
-365 IPGLVGGARNVIT
+365 
-378 RGKSFNEAYGEYRKK
+378 
-393 KALQS
+393 
-398 MRQQIQNTNEE
+398 
-409 LSEAVDN
+409 
-416 ANADMM
+416 
-422 NIPTNIPTPQSPAEN
+422 
-437 NIQPQANNTATG
+437 
-449 TVENAAAPFI
+449 
-459 GQRMDNGE
+459 
-467 NGCVEAVTKI
+467 
-477 GAGINGFLKNELD
+477 
-490 NGVVGVPKLVEDAEK
+490 
-505 NGVEVVSFSP
+505 
-515 DNVAAGDVIVYGD
+515 
-528 NDHVVMAD
+528 
-536 GNGGYVGNSTS
+536 
-547 QQKVVQ
+547 
-553 GDDYNAMGDL
+553 
-563 KPTKIIKTGSGTS
+563 
-576 STGNTATSSAGNSG
+576 
-590 GTYSGDYAIDYAINE
+590 
-605 AAQKY
+605 
-610 NVDPALLAALAKQES
+610 
-625 GFNQSAQSGAGAV
+625 
-638 GVMQLMPETAK
+638 
-649 GLGVDANDLQGNIE
+649 
-663 GGAKYI
+663 
-669 RQMLDMYD
+669 
-677 GDVEKAL
+677 
-684 AAYNAGAGNLD
+684 
-695 SVNGDISKLS
+695 
-705 EETRNYVPAVMANYE
+705 
-720 GFKGNKTSDNT
+720 
-731 PQLKLDTSDIFG
+731 
-743 DMTDD
+743 
-748 DISDILT
+748 
-755 DFSIA
+755 
-760 AMEDEDLAFPGL
+760 
-772 DNLLERGT
+772 
-780 NKGYISKEETQNILD
+780 
-795 NGMEQFLSY
+795 
-804 LNTEINKPDAKLA
+804 
-817 EALAERAAGHK
+817 
-828 NKKTMVRI
+828 
-836 QNAISTG
+836 
-843 DTPVIKQV
+843 
-851 ANKYRQQLED
+851 
-861 IRSNIYYAGDNS
+861 
-873 TPTEINS
+873 
-880 KNVQPI
+880 
-886 KANASTPA
+886 
-894 TPKTEQVNGPEIKQ
+894 
-908 PDINH
+908 
-913 AQNKEPNQQGNNIPN
+913 
-928 GISPQQVSRVQEQQG
+928 
-943 AAMAD
+943 
-948 IALQQAFA
+948 
-956 MGKIAQAKQERIR
+956 
-969 QAQAIQSVAEAN
+969 
-981 NISLP
+981 
-986 KAIKPA
+986 
-992 LEAGAVK
+992 
-999 AIQKAQE
+999 
-1006 VIAPT
+1006 
-1011 LDEIKGDVKNEN
+1011 
-1023 IESTESSKTKTTE
+1023 
-1036 GIYSEDKVQHSEP
+1036 
-1049 EQIEGPAKVN
+1049 
-1059 NPDIELG
+1059 
-1066 VHHNTKT
+1066 
-1073 HEEQPSA
+1073 
-1080 VIRKKLDWKR
+1080 
-1090 LKELAKKHNGWYSRY
+1090 
-1105 AKKYLF
+1105 
-1111 HTTEDRD
+1111 
-1118 GFVAD
+1118 
-1123 VNREFFSKNDNVVD
+1123 
-1137 NQQASEAT
+1137 
-1145 NKAEQAEQVE
+1145 
-1155 HEVESKNAK
+1155 
-1164 DKRTDS
+1164 
-1170 DENDYHGFLDDK
+1170 
-1182 KPGEIAEI
+1182 
-1190 KRVLQA
+1190 
-1196 KTDPFG
+1196 
-1202 GDNGYVTSKHIM
+1202 
-1214 ETLARSNA
+1214 
-1222 KGEVKNNRCYINGER
+1222 
-1237 TKKAAYAYFEYL
+1237 
-1249 RKIGYGV
+1249 
-1256 NRNKGEDDTSKAVLA
+1256 
-1271 EGYKTESGRTLQEA
+1271 
-1285 DSREFIINKDGEKN
+1285 
-1299 IIVFNEDISKS
+1299 
-1310 TNGEV
+1310 
-1315 KSVPVRLQVG
+1315 
-1325 FSRILDSGKETG
+1325 
-1337 MGLLHIK
+1337 
-1344 KHESQIIK
+1344 
-1352 NGFPNAEEYINYVLN
+1352 
-1367 NFEKIVKIER
+1367 
-1377 VPNRIGLIIDDK
+1377 
-1389 HHNIMPVD
+1389 
-1397 LELEQG
+1397 
-1403 SDGFYTVVTA
+1403 
-1413 VIKRK
+1413 
-1418 NTKIEG
+1418 
-1424 PVIYDRSASL
+1424 
-1434 SSATNNGVVQ
+1434 
-1444 NGADSKNVGAVAQ
+1444 
-1457 SAANKSTLP
+1457 
-1466 SFNLSVSQN
+1466 
-1475 GASGNVESGENVH
+1475 
-1488 NEQEYI
+1488 
-1494 GDGNT
+1494 
-1499 VNSQPKLTE
+1499 
-1508 DKAREEIEKTA
+1508 
-1519 NDFLDG
+1519 
-1525 KIQGE
+1525 
-1530 EAVAQ
+1530 
-1535 LEKIRKYFAGDDN
+1535 
-1548 PNKSFEM
+1548 
-1555 VKLCNNKISMVEEIT
+1555 
-1570 APFADE
+1570 
-1576 KYQAGNLRFADE
+1576 
-1588 YRRYHKLESAPQE
+1588 
-1601 ELGTQK
+1601 
-1607 NRSLPVYNTPHE
+1607 
-1619 SKHDGNYTDG
+1619 
-1629 SYTDKGGS
+1629 
-1637 MRGRVKDG
+1637 
-1645 IIEVWEKDKDI
+1645 
-1656 SKKDWSISISIADI
+1656 
-1670 DKAVAE
+1670 
-1676 GGANSAYSL
+1676 
-1685 KQLAGK
+1685 
-1691 LYREE
+1691 
-1696 MKKWFEN
+1696 
-1703 HTADDREY
+1703 
-1711 REDNWQRF
+1711 
-1719 ADDWE
+1719 
-1724 TNSATDRAV
+1724 
-1733 DSVQNVLNELYKIA
+1733 
-1747 TGNKVESPWEAHQHK
+1747 
-1762 KEENKNGEERT
+1762 
-1773 ESEGLAGG
+1773 
-1781 REDVQSGTNK
+1781 
-1791 AVKEGEDGASGVS
+1791 
-1804 GEVSGH
+1804 
-1810 GRRKGE
+1810 
-1816 NDSDRVGSKDSEES
+1816 
-1830 GPDGVPA
+1830 
-1837 RTELEETTGKGAG
+1837 
-1850 KRGSEQPAAM
+1850 
-1860 TAEKAESTTPGGN
+1860 
-1873 WEIKESASGKT
+1873 
-1884 SKAQRFKQNIEAI
+1884 
-1897 KLLKKLEEENYM
+1897 
-1909 PTHEE
+1909 
-1914 QAVLAAYNGW
+1914 
-1924 GGLKEAFVDG
+1924 
-1934 TKENTE
+1934 
-1940 LKALLTPEEYN
+1940 
-1951 AAKATMNDA
+1951 
-1960 FYTSPDIVRA
+1960 
-1970 IWKGVS
+1970 
-1976 RLGFKGGRILD
+1976 
-1987 PSMGVGNFF
+1987 
-1996 GCMPRGMMAKS
+1996 
-2007 DLHGVEIDSLTS
+2007 
-2019 RLAQMLY
+2019 
-2026 PGAFVD
+2026 
-2032 NKGFQDAA
+2032 
-2040 TPDNFFDLVISNIPF
+2040 
-2055 GQKKI
+2055 
-2060 DGYQIHNYFFANG
+2060 
-2073 IDKVRPGGLMV
+2073 
-2084 FITSQGSLIG
+2084 
-2094 GKDGNRMRSYLAS
+2094 
-2107 KADMLGA
+2107 
-2114 FKLPTT
+2114 
-2120 AFDEAGTRV
+2120 
-2129 VTDIVIMR
+2129 
-2137 KRNEDNIQS
+2137 
-2146 PNAQDFLTVGKR
+2146 
-2158 EEYSSYYGPA
+2158 
-2168 HTAPINEYF
+2168 
-2177 KEHPDNIIGKIAV
+2177 
-2190 EKNQYGDYAVTVK
+2190 
-2203 QKDGSDVAQDL
+2203 
-2214 ERAMQSL
+2214 
-2221 PEGEYKARTREKAKS
+2221 
-2236 FDTVSASKQ
+2236 
-2245 AAANDKTRDYEY
+2245 
-2257 YMSGSKVVQNQNRQA
+2257 
-2272 VEVAGKKKIAVLT
+2272 
-2285 SFINLKNDLKALIT
+2285 
-2299 AQLDPKTTDKKLESL
+2299 
-2314 RGILNRDYDEFV
+2314 
-2326 SKHGYLNS
+2326 
-2334 PAVSGNFIQDPS
+2334 
-2346 AGMVMALEKVQTE
+2346 
-2359 GAGKKKKIVK
+2359 
-2369 AEKNDI
+2369 
-2375 FFTRTIKAVEEVNK
+2375 
-2389 ADNPSDALLFSLAN
+2389 
-2403 KNGVDLE
+2403 
-2410 YMAGLLKSTP
+2410 
-2420 EKVAASLKGQI
+2420 
-2431 YKNPLTGDYETS
+2431 
-2443 EEYLSGNVRE
+2443 
-2453 KLAQA
+2453 
-2458 KTEAK
+2458 
-2463 KDKAYRENV
+2463 
-2472 EALEK
+2472 
-2477 VVPEDL
+2477 
-2483 VSDEIL
+2483 
-2489 VNIGSP
+2489 
-2495 WVPVSDMQDFVNHLV
+2495 
-2510 GNDGQKD
+2510 
-2517 RETVKFLQNAG
+2517 
-2528 KWEIS
+2528 
-2533 EYLNSPKYKANG
+2533 
-2545 IEFGKLLEDIF
+2545 
-2556 NNKSIAIYDK
+2556 
-2566 AYDGGKEKAV
+2566 
-2576 LNVEKTDAANLV
+2576 
-2588 ADDIRREFT
+2588 
-2597 EWLWSDKEREK
+2597 
-2608 RLVRYYND
+2608 
-2616 NFNNSVTREY
+2616 
-2626 NGAHLTF
+2626 
-2633 PGKNAAITLR
+2633 
-2643 PHQKNV
+2643 
-2649 VWRMLQRV
+2649 
-2657 NTLIAH
+2657 
-2663 CVGAGKTF
+2663 
-2671 EMQAAGMEMRRLGI
+2671 
-2685 AQKPMYCL
+2685 
-2693 PNNVVEQFAREFRQ
+2693 
-2707 LYPNA
+2707 
-2712 KLLVLTNDD
+2712 
-2721 LPAVPKATKTVKTE
+2721 
-2735 DGRKKKVKN
+2735 
-2744 EALDKLPAEEK
+2744 
-2755 AKIIEKRAARL
+2755 
-2766 RTLARIKTEDWD
+2766 
-2778 GIIISHNMFERFP
+2778 
-2791 LTPETTAAFIQEQV
+2791 
-2805 DTLERTVKEAK
+2805 
-2816 GEHMS
+2816 
-2821 KRSISGMET
+2821 
-2830 RIANLKEKLKDILDT
+2830 
-2845 DLDDIGIPFEQ
+2845 
-2856 LGIDQLFVDEADMFK
+2856 
-2871 NLYYTTSMDR
+2871 
-2881 VSGLA
+2881 
-2886 QSNANRSN
+2886 
-2894 DMFAKTQW
+2894 
-2902 LTRAMGGRGVVFA
+2902 
-2915 TGTPISNTMAEMY
+2915 
-2928 TMLRYLDM
+2928 
-2936 QGLKEKKLDMFD
+2936 
-2948 NWIRTFAEVGSGME
+2948 
-2962 RKPTGDGFRKV
+2962 
-2973 NKVKRF
+2973 
-2979 INMADLNKMFRKVAD
+2979 MFRKVAD

-3007 LKNDK
+3007 LKNGK

-3026 YIKNVVPKRVANMKK
+3026 YIKNIVPKRVADMKK

-3080 EETTD
+3080 DETTD

-3109 DSADLT
+3109 DSADST

-3121 ENAAAYEKLIQALK
+3121 ENAAAYEKLIKALK

-3318 KVDILKAAQKKI
+3318 KVDMLKAAQKKI

-3349 DGKTNTERTKADAAL
+3349 DGKTYTERTKADAAL
-3364 QKVLGKFTS
+3364 QKALEKFTS

-3389 SYSAGVYSID
+3389 SYSASAYSVN

-3411 GNHAYVLQS
+3411 GNQAYVLQS

-3448 EADIKEAK
+3448 EADIKGAK

-3476 DEINRKIEN
+3476 DEINREIEN
-3485 SLVDGGNSENGETKY
+3485 SLVDGGNSESGETKY

-3510 HTMTTEEFADEVR
+3510 HNMTTEEFADEVR

-3529 KDFQRNGNEITF
+3529 KNFQRNGNGITF

-3555 HIVMTEEEKA
+3555 HIAMTEEEKA

-3662 IAEDMSNIL
+3662 IAEDISNIL

-3783 LRGKTLPAG
+3783 LRGKALPAG

-3856 GKGRTFSIV
+3856 NRGRTFSIV

-3943 KVGEIVAKRMGLPN
+3943 KVGEIVAKKMGLPN

-4021 SFEKPRP
+4021 SFEKPCP

-4035 LNQYYDDWI
+4035 LKQYYDDWI

-4091 NSHMA
+4091 SSHMA

-4156 QKKYQEQ
+4156 QKKYQDQ

-4261 FGDSLKGQEGSTR
+4261 FGDSLKVQEGSTR

-4339 RYLVTDPSVVRAVN
+4339 RYLVTDPSVVKAVN

-4414 MHALRRDDVYYEWL
+4414 MHALRRDNVYYEWL

-4453 MSRKEKAMS
+4453 MSCKEKAMS

-4605 RIPKGQDI
+4605 RVPKGQDI

-4640 LKDQIPSITP
+4640 LKDQIPSIAP
-4650 FAIMPIMESM
+4650 FAIMPVMESM

-4685 NTNTSS
+4685 NTNTSG

-4702 SPIKIDHV
+4702 SPMKIDHV

-4782 REGYS
+4782 REGHS

-4816 ISNSEQYDRQMNI
+4816 ISNSEQYDKQMNI

-4834 QLAEKA
+4834 QIAEKA

>member
-1 MSALS
+1 M
-6 EFIEG
+6 
-11 KLHDRYGSGQEL
+11 
-23 QDNITASNGSWYHT
+23 
-37 GADEDSSA
+37 
-45 AYDLASIFGGSAMSG
+45 
-60 LGDMATGAGVLSK
+60 
-73 DLLNRYAEYVGD
+73 
-85 AGNGQPVVSNGLSDW
+85 
-100 LINNGQY
+100 
-107 LSNTGSEITGR
+107 
-118 HMKQGKSKD
+118 
-127 GSWQDKGLLDRLSSL
+127 
-142 DYWTDPYG
+142 
-150 IGADAAVMGGSLASQ
+150 
-165 APFMALVPGGLVGKV
+165 
-180 AGGLLGRLGTGALTK
+180 
-195 AATESG
+195 
-201 MGKYLAEMATG
+201 
-212 GVAKQAERVMR
+212 
-223 GPTVNA
+223 
-229 MGDWAIRTA
+229 
-238 PLTALT
+238 
-244 NAGGIYGD
+244 
-252 LKEQGYSDGEIA
+252 
-264 KNMYGM
+264 
-270 MAEEMPQDFLT
+270 
-281 GALSGLALSGK
+281 
-292 LGRVLGGKNAGRLRQ
+292 
-307 FGQNFAINAPI
+307 
-318 EVASEY
+318 
-324 FDEANQQRLQNKYSN
+324 
-339 KPYGENIL
+339 
-347 NLLPDEAAAGA
+347 
-358 SAAGPAV
+358 
-365 IPGLVGGARNVIT
+365 
-378 RGKSFNEAYGEYRKK
+378 
-393 KALQS
+393 
-398 MRQQIQNTNEE
+398 
-409 LSEAVDN
+409 
-416 ANADMM
+416 
-422 NIPTNIPTPQSPAEN
+422 
-437 NIQPQANNTATG
+437 
-449 TVENAAAPFI
+449 
-459 GQRMDNGE
+459 
-467 NGCVEAVTKI
+467 
-477 GAGINGFLKNELD
+477 
-490 NGVVGVPKLVEDAEK
+490 PKLVEDAEN

-563 KPTKIIKTGSGTS
+563 KPTKIIKTGSGMT
-576 STGNTATSSAGNSG
+576 STGGTATSFAGNSG

-610 NVDPALLAALAKQES
+610 NVDPALLAAIAKQES

-638 GVMQLMPETAK
+638 GVMQLMPDTAK

-743 DMTDD
+743 DMADD

-760 AMEDEDLAFPGL
+760 AMEDDDLTFPGL
-772 DNLLERGT
+772 DNLLERGI
-780 NKGYISKEETQNILD
+780 NKGHISKEETQNILD

-828 NKKTMVRI
+828 NKKAMVRI

-851 ANKYRQQLED
+851 ANKYRQQLEN

-873 TPTEINS
+873 TPAEVDS
-880 KNVQPI
+880 KNIQPI
-886 KANASTPA
+886 GTNGSTPA
-894 TPKTEQVNGPEIKQ
+894 TPKTEPVKGPEIKQ

-913 AQNKEPNQQGNNIPN
+913 AQNKESKQQVQQGNNLPN
-928 GISPQQVSRVQEQQG
+928 TISPQQVSRVQEQQG

-956 MGKIAQAKQERIR
+956 MGKIAQEKQERIR

-1080 VIRKKLDWKR
+1080 VIHKKLDWKR

-1111 HTTEDRD
+1111 NTTEDRD

-1123 VNREFFSKNDNVVD
+1123 VNREFFSKNDNAVD
-1137 NQQASEAT
+1137 NQQADEVA
-1145 NKAEQAEQVE
+1145 NKAVEQAEQE
-1155 HEVESKNAK
+1155 AKSKDAEK
-1164 DKRTDS
+1164 KQADS

-1196 KTDPFG
+1196 KTYSFG

-1222 KGEVKNNRCYINGER
+1222 KGEVKNNRYYINGNR

-1249 RKIGYGV
+1249 RKIGY
-1256 NRNKGEDDTSKAVLA
+1256 KGN
-1271 EGYKTESGRTLQEA
+1271 EGT
-1285 DSREFIINKDGEKN
+1285 EKN
-1299 IIVFNEDISKS
+1299 STPIETKS
-1310 TNGEV
+1310 TSIKAELKSKLGKLSIYEYDLLSYIDGVTQDDINSIPEKRKQQIKEFAESPAFRAIQTDMGGYMIIGTMRGEFAQADTLTPAETVLFAAYNGVE
-1315 KSVPVRLQVG
+1315 
-1325 FSRILDSGKETG
+1325 FSGSKLKNDIGEALAKKFNITET
-1337 MGLLHIK
+1337 H
-1344 KHESQIIK
+1344 
-1352 NGFPNAEEYINYVLN
+1352 
-1367 NFEKIVKIER
+1367 
-1377 VPNRIGLIIDDK
+1377 IDD
-1389 HHNIMPVD
+1389 I
-1397 LELEQG
+1397 
-1403 SDGFYTVVTA
+1403 
-1413 VIKRK
+1413 
-1418 NTKIEG
+1418 
-1424 PVIYDRSASL
+1424 
-1434 SSATNNGVVQ
+1434 
-1444 NGADSKNVGAVAQ
+1444 AD
-1457 SAANKSTLP
+1457 
-1466 SFNLSVSQN
+1466 
-1475 GASGNVESGENVH
+1475 

-1494 GDGNT
+1494 ESDN
-1499 VNSQPKLTE
+1499 VDNSQPKLTEGKQRLTE

-1525 KIQGE
+1525 KTQGK

-1588 YRRYHKLESAPQE
+1588 YRRYNKLESAPQE
-1601 ELGTQK
+1601 NGNKKTPKEKVLDALKPLYGKAIKNIPTGMEATFASKGANKMVSNKAVDKSKVNGYSEEQHLEAVKNIKQLFENAELSEQHSDRAGSVNIKNIDRFRTKTIVGGEPAIAKITVKETVKNGNKIYSVELEALEKPTDNENTRNSQSVGNGPMATIGNPSSTNYGGEPSSNSTITQNQK
-1607 NRSLPVYNTPHE
+1607 KSNENHNGSDKEMHEGLGVVVYSTPHE
-1619 SKHDGNYTDG
+1619 SKHNGNYTDGNYTDK
-1629 SYTDKGGS
+1629 SGS

-1645 IIEVWEKDKDI
+1645 IIEVWEKAKDI

-1685 KQLAGK
+1685 KQLADK

-1711 REDNWQRF
+1711 RDDNWQRF

-1724 TNSATDRAV
+1724 TNPATDRAV
-1733 DSVQNVLNELYKIA
+1733 DSVQNVLNELYKTA
-1747 TGNKVESPWEAHQHK
+1747 TGNKVESPWEARQHK
-1762 KEENKNGEERT
+1762 KEEKENGEERT
-1773 ESEGLAGG
+1773 ESEGLVGG
-1781 REDVQSGTNK
+1781 REDVQSSTDK
-1791 AVKEGEDGASGVS
+1791 TAKEGEDGASGVS

-1816 NDSDRVGSKDSEES
+1816 NDFDSVGGKNSEES
-1830 GPDGVPA
+1830 GSDGIPA
-1837 RTELEETTGKGAG
+1837 GTELEETAGKGTG
-1850 KRGSEQPAAM
+1850 KRGSEQPAAL
-1860 TAEKAESTTPGGN
+1860 TAKKAESTTPGGN
-1873 WEIKESASGKT
+1873 WEIKEFASGKT
-1884 SKAQRFKQNIEAI
+1884 SKTQRFKQNIEAI
-1897 KLLKKLEEENYM
+1897 KLLKKLEEENSM

-1914 QAVLAAYNGW
+1914 QAILAAYNGW

-1951 AAKATMNDA
+1951 AAKATINDA

-1976 RLGFKGGRILD
+1976 RLGFKHGRILD
-1987 PSMGVGNFF
+1987 PSMGVGNFY
-1996 GCMPRGMMAKS
+1996 GCMPRDMMAKS
-2007 DLHGVEIDSLTS
+2007 DLRGVELDNLTS
-2019 RLAQMLY
+2019 RFAKMLY
-2026 PGAFVD
+2026 PSAFVE
-2032 NKGFQDAA
+2032 NKGFQDSK
-2040 TPDNFFDLVISNIPF
+2040 TPDNYFDLVISNIPF

-2060 DGYQIHNYFFANG
+2060 DGYQVHNYFFANG

-2094 GKDGNRMRSYLAS
+2094 GADGARMRSYLAG
-2107 KADMLGA
+2107 KADMIA
-2114 FKLPTT
+2114 AYKLPDT
-2120 AFDEAGTRV
+2120 AFSEAGTKV
-2129 VTDIVIMR
+2129 VTDIIIMR
-2137 KRNEDNIQS
+2137 KRDKDNVQS
-2146 PNAQDFLTVGKR
+2146 PYANDFRLVSTYTQSGQ
-2158 EEYSSYYGPA
+2158 YGGGS
-2168 HTAPINEYF
+2168 APINQYF
-2177 KEHPDNIIGKIAV
+2177 LDHPDKVLGFLKV
-2190 EKNQYGDYAVTVK
+2190 EKNQYGKDVVTVK
-2203 QKDGSDVAQDL
+2203 DIGTTDIEKKL
-2214 ERAMQSL
+2214 ERLMQLL
-2221 PEGEYKARTREKAKS
+2221 PEGAYQEYNGADNKA
-2236 FDTVSASKQ
+2236 FDSAS
-2245 AAANDKTRDYEY
+2245 ANKKALADEKMRDYEY
-2257 YMSGSKVVQNQNRQA
+2257 YRRSDGKIVQKQDGYEEEIKGKKAKVVDA
-2272 VEVAGKKKIAVLT
+2272 YIE
-2285 SFINLKNDLKALIT
+2285 LKNALNAIILAQMDAKAT
-2299 AQLDPKTTDKKLESL
+2299 EKQLDSL
-2314 RGILNRDYDEFV
+2314 RKTLNKRYDSFV
-2326 SKHGYLNS
+2326 EKYGYLNNKTT
-2334 PAVSGNFIQDPS
+2334 ARNFIQDPS
-2346 AGMVMALEKVQTE
+2346 AGMVMALEKVKFE
-2359 GAGKKKKIVK
+2359 GTGRSKKLASV
-2369 AEKNDI
+2369 EKNDI
-2375 FFTRTIKAVEEVNK
+2375 FTKRTVEAVSEVTKAES
-2389 ADNPSDALLFSLAN
+2389 PSDALLFSLAN
-2403 KNGVDLE
+2403 RNGVDLD
-2410 YMAGLLKSTP
+2410 YMAKLLGSTP
-2420 EKVAASLKGQI
+2420 EKVAASLQGKI
-2431 YKNPLTGDYETS
+2431 FKNPVTGAYETS
-2443 EEYLSGNVRE
+2443 DEYLSGNVRE
-2453 KLAQA
+2453 KLVHAEL
-2458 KTEAK
+2458 EAK
-2463 KDKAYRENV
+2463 HDKSYETNV
-2472 EALEK
+2472 EALKK
-2477 VVPEDL
+2477 VIPEDL

-2489 VNIGSP
+2489 VNIGAP
-2495 WVPVSDMQDFVNHLV
+2495 WIPVSDYQDFVNYLTGV
-2510 GNDGQKD
+2510 SSNPA
-2517 RETVKFLQNAG
+2517 ENVKFSPLSGRWEIISDISSPKFKVEGIKFRDFLQN
-2528 KWEIS
+2528 
-2533 EYLNSPKYKANG
+2533 
-2545 IEFGKLLEDIF
+2545 IF
-2556 NNKSIAIYDK
+2556 NSKSITIYS
-2566 AYDGGKEKAV
+2566 GTGKDRVVNQE
-2576 LNVEKTDAANLV
+2576 LTDAANLT
-2588 ADDIRREFT
+2588 ADEIRREFSD
-2597 EWLWSDKEREK
+2597 WLWSNKEREK
-2608 RLVRYYND
+2608 RLVRYYNE
-2616 NFNNSVTREY
+2616 NFNNSVNREY
-2626 NGAHLTF
+2626 DGSHLIF
-2633 PGKNAAITLR
+2633 PGMNGKIHLK

-2649 VWRMLQRV
+2649 VWRMLQGM

-2671 EMQAAGMEMRRLGI
+2671 EMQAGGMEMRRLGI
-2685 AQKPMYCL
+2685 AKKPMYCL

-2712 KLLVLTNDD
+2712 KLLVLKTED
-2721 LPAVPKATKTVKTE
+2721 LPEVPKMTKTIKTE
-2735 DGRKKKVKN
+2735 DGREKEVIKLDFKTLSEKEKN
-2744 EALDKLPAEEK
+2744 
-2755 AKIIEKRAARL
+2755 KILEKRAART
-2766 RTLARIKTEDWD
+2766 RTLARIQTEDWD
-2778 GIIISHNMFERFP
+2778 GIIISHTMFERFP
-2791 LTPETTAAFIQEQV
+2791 LTPETTSAFIKEQINV
-2805 DTLERTVKEAK
+2805 LERTVKEAK
-2816 GEHMS
+2816 AGKME
-2821 KRSISGMET
+2821 KRTISSMET
-2830 RIANLKEKLKDILDT
+2830 KIANLKEKLNDILDT
-2845 DLDDIGIPFEQ
+2845 SLEDIGIPFEQ
-2856 LGIDQLFVDEADMFK
+2856 LGIDQLFVDEADLFK
-2871 NLYYTTSMDR
+2871 NLHYATSMDR
-2881 VSGLA
+2881 VAGLTNSDA
-2886 QSNANRSN
+2886 IRSN

-2902 LTRAMGGRGVVFA
+2902 LTRTLGGRGVVFA
-2915 TGTPISNTMAEMY
+2915 TGTPISNTMAEMF
-2928 TMLRYLDM
+2928 TMLRYMDM
-2936 QGLKEKKLDMFD
+2936 QGLKEKGLDLFD
-2948 NWIRTFAEVGSGME
+2948 NWIRTFAEIGTGVE
-2962 RKPTGDGFRKV
+2962 RKPSGDGFRKV

-2979 INMADLNKMFRKVAD
+2979 INMADLTKMFRKIAD
-2994 VKTQEDLDLDIPK
+2994 VKTQDDLELDIPE
-3007 LKNDK
+3007 LKDGK
-3012 PTIVKIKADESLLD
+3012 ATIVKIQADPNLVR
-3026 YIKNVVPKRVANMKK
+3026 YIKEEVPARIAAMKK
-3041 GFKHEKGEDNML
+3041 GFIQEKGGDNML

-3061 MSLNDDKINACAD
+3061 MSLNDDKIEACAD
-3074 QIAKKY
+3074 QIAKKF
-3080 EETTD
+3080 EETSD

-3095 MGIPRAEKDNDSKT
+3095 MGIPRAESEKEKKKKEDELDDDNE
-3109 DSADLT
+3109 A
-3115 GGESES
+3115 
-3121 ENAAAYEKLIQALK
+3121 ENASVYEKLIKALRS
-3135 DRGIP
+3135 RGIP
-3140 EKQIAFVQSAKNK
+3140 NDQIAFVQSAKNK
-3153 TQMDAMFQKVDNGD
+3153 SQMDELFQKVDSGD
-3167 IRILIGSTTKM
+3167 VRILIGSTQKM

-3318 KVDILKAAQKKI
+3318 KIDMLKAAQKKI

-3349 DGKTNTERTKADAAL
+3349 DGKTYTERTKADAAL

-3389 SYSAGVYSID
+3389 SYSAGAYSVN

-3476 DEINRKIEN
+3476 DEINREIEN
-3485 SLVDGGNSENGETKY
+3485 SLVDGGNSESGETKY

-3510 HTMTTEEFADEVR
+3510 RNMTTEEFADEVR

-3555 HIVMTEEEKA
+3555 HIAMTEEEKA
-3565 KASGDYGREIDDRDY
+3565 KASGDYGRKIDDRDY

-3686 GVYNNT
+3686 DVYSRKTTTTGNGSAKYSIKEATKNT
-3692 DRGSSNTR
+3692 
-3700 DIKYMLT
+3700 
-3707 EEAKNNLFNVIAQ
+3707 LFNRI
-3720 KVDGDVRNWQKLGI
+3720 GEII
-3734 DDKEIRARLNEDN
+3734 DDKIKEWQNEGVSEREIRELLNEEH
-3747 SESREEI
+3747 STLEEEATQR
-3754 LKRMRATYKE
+3754 LRSTYKE
-3764 MKVAVAQG
+3764 MDLAVRQG
-3772 PEARRAIVTRV
+3772 TETRKAIVNRIRKTGG
-3783 LRGKTLPAG
+3783 GKLSDDDM
-3792 KTYET
+3792 YE
-3797 QFNEYM
+3797 QAFAEIM
-3803 EKAKE
+3803 KDAKE
-3808 LIDYAGKY
+3808 LLDYGKKY
-3816 YTAIS
+3816 YTAIA
-3821 RDKSRNGDFA
+3821 RDKGRARGFVG
-3831 LELHAVADV
+3831 ELHLPTDV
-3840 ERRRNEA
+3840 ERQRNEA
-3847 LEAGRRERE
+3847 LEAGRKERE

-4156 QKKYQEQ
+4156 QKKYQDQ

-4339 RYLVTDPSVVRAVN
+4339 RYLVTDPSVVKAVN
-4353 GMDRDNSSVLLRILQ
+4353 GMDRDNSSTLLRILQ

-4414 MHALRRDDVYYEWL
+4414 MHALRRDNVYYEWL

-4492 ARKQGQTLNGAILTA
+4492 ARKQGQTLNGAIITA

-4586 LPDWMKENNWVFK
+4586 LPDWIKENNWVFK
-4599 LGDTII
+4599 LGNTII
-4605 RIPKGQDI
+4605 RVPKGQDI

-4702 SPIKIDHV
+4702 SPMKIDHV
-4710 IYGYTGNVGRA
+4710 ICGYTGNVGRA

-4816 ISNSEQYDRQMNI
+4816 ISNSEQYDKQMKI

>member
-11 KLHDRYGSGQEL
+11 KLRDRYGSGQEL

-37 GADEDSSA
+37 GVDEDSSA
-45 AYDLASIFGGSAMSG
+45 AYDLASIFGGSAMSNF
-60 LGDMATGAGVLSK
+60 GDITTGIGVISK
-73 DLLNRYAEYVGD
+73 DLLKRYGEMSKSLLKPFAEYVGD
-85 AGNGQPVVSNGLSDW
+85 AGNGQPVVNNAISDWLTSDNQPVSDW

-127 GSWQDKGLLDRLSSL
+127 GSWQDKGFLDRLSSL

-150 IGADAAVMGGSLASQ
+150 IGADAAVMGGSLAGQ
-165 APFMALVPGGLVGKV
+165 APLMALVPGGLVGRV

-252 LKEQGYSDGEIA
+252 LKEQGYSDDEIA

-292 LGRVLGGKNAGRLRQ
+292 LGRVLGGKNASRLRQ

-422 NIPTNIPTPQSPAEN
+422 NMPTDTPIPQSPAGN
-437 NIQPQANNTATG
+437 GVQPQANNTATG
-449 TVENAAAPFI
+449 TVENAAAPFM

-563 KPTKIIKTGSGTS
+563 KPTKIIKTGSGVP
-576 STGNTATSSAGNSG
+576 STGGTATSSAGNSG

-610 NVDPALLAALAKQES
+610 NVDPALLAAIAKQES
-625 GFNQSAQSGAGAV
+625 GFNQSAQSGSGAV
-638 GVMQLMPETAK
+638 GVMQLMPDTAK

-695 SVNGDISKLS
+695 RVNGDISKLS

-720 GFKGNKTSDNT
+720 GFKGSKNSDNA

-760 AMEDEDLAFPGL
+760 AMEDEDLTFPGL
-772 DNLLERGT
+772 DNLLERGI
-780 NKGYISKEETQNILD
+780 NKGHISKEETQNILD

-828 NKKTMVRI
+828 NKKAMVRI

-851 ANKYRQQLED
+851 ANKYRQQLEN

-873 TPTEINS
+873 TPAEIDS
-880 KNVQPI
+880 KNIQPI
-886 KANASTPA
+886 KANATTPA
-894 TPKTEQVNGPEIKQ
+894 TPKTEQGKGPEIKQ
-908 PDINH
+908 TDINH
-913 AQNKEPNQQGNNIPN
+913 AQNKELTPQIQQGNNQPN
-928 GISPQQVSRVQEQQG
+928 AISPQQVSRVQEQQG

-956 MGKIAQAKQERIR
+956 MGKIAQEKQERIR

-1006 VIAPT
+1006 VIAPS

-1080 VIRKKLDWKR
+1080 VIHKKLDWKR

-1111 HTTEDRD
+1111 NTTEDRD

-1123 VNREFFSKNDNVVD
+1123 VNREFFSKNDNAVD
-1137 NQQASEAT
+1137 NQQADEAA
-1145 NKAEQAEQVE
+1145 NKAVEQAEQE
-1155 HEVESKNAK
+1155 AKSKNAK
-1164 DKRTDS
+1164 DEQTDS

-1222 KGEVKNNRCYINGER
+1222 KGEVKNNRYYINGER

-1249 RKIGYGV
+1249 RKIGY
-1256 NRNKGEDDTSKAVLA
+1256 KG
-1271 EGYKTESGRTLQEA
+1271 
-1285 DSREFIINKDGEKN
+1285 
-1299 IIVFNEDISKS
+1299 NE
-1310 TNGEV
+1310 
-1315 KSVPVRLQVG
+1315 
-1325 FSRILDSGKETG
+1325 
-1337 MGLLHIK
+1337 
-1344 KHESQIIK
+1344 
-1352 NGFPNAEEYINYVLN
+1352 
-1367 NFEKIVKIER
+1367 
-1377 VPNRIGLIIDDK
+1377 
-1389 HHNIMPVD
+1389 
-1397 LELEQG
+1397 
-1403 SDGFYTVVTA
+1403 TA
-1413 VIKRK
+1413 
-1418 NTKIEG
+1418 
-1424 PVIYDRSASL
+1424 
-1434 SSATNNGVVQ
+1434 
-1444 NGADSKNVGAVAQ
+1444 GA
-1457 SAANKSTLP
+1457 
-1466 SFNLSVSQN
+1466 
-1475 GASGNVESGENVH
+1475 
-1488 NEQEYI
+1488 EQEHI
-1494 GDGNT
+1494 SNDNT
-1499 VNSQPKLTE
+1499 DNSQPELTE
-1508 DKAREEIEKTA
+1508 DSAREEIEKTA
-1519 NDFLDG
+1519 NDFLAG
-1525 KIQGE
+1525 KVQGE
-1530 EAVAQ
+1530 EAIAQ
-1535 LEKIRKYFAGDDN
+1535 FEKIRKYFAGNDN

-1588 YRRYHKLESAPQE
+1588 YRRYHQLESAPLE
-1601 ELGTQK
+1601 ELGAQK
-1607 NRSLPVYNTPHE
+1607 NRSLPVYSTPHE

-1645 IIEVWEKDKDI
+1645 IIEVWEKAKDI

-1676 GGANSAYSL
+1676 GGTNSAYSL

-1719 ADDWE
+1719 ADDWG
-1724 TNSATDRAV
+1724 TNPATDRAV
-1733 DSVQNVLNELYKIA
+1733 DSVQNVLNELYKTA

-1762 KEENKNGEERT
+1762 KEEKENGEERT
-1773 ESEGLAGG
+1773 ESERLAGG
-1781 REDVQSGTNK
+1781 REDVQSSTDK
-1791 AVKEGEDGASGVS
+1791 TVEEGGDGASGVS
-1804 GEVSGH
+1804 GKVSGH

-1816 NDSDRVGSKDSEES
+1816 NDSDSVGGKDSEES

-1837 RTELEETTGKGAG
+1837 GTELEETAGKGAS
-1850 KRGSEQPAAM
+1850 KRGSEQSAAL
-1860 TAEKAESTTPGGN
+1860 TAEKAESTAPGGN

-1884 SKAQRFKQNIEAI
+1884 SKTQRFKQNIEAI
-1897 KLLKKLEEENYM
+1897 KLLKKLEKENSM

-2019 RLAQMLY
+2019 RLAKMLY

-2120 AFDEAGTRV
+2120 AFDEAGTSV

-2158 EEYSSYYGPA
+2158 EEYNSYYGPA

-2203 QKDGSDVAQDL
+2203 QKDGSDVAQEL

-2257 YMSGSKVVQNQNRQA
+2257 YMSGSKVVQNQNGQA
-2272 VEVAGKKKIAVLT
+2272 VEIAGKKKIAVLT

-2431 YKNPLTGDYETS
+2431 YKNPITGDYETS

-2510 GNDGQKD
+2510 GRDGQKD

-2533 EYLNSPKYKANG
+2533 EYYNSPKYKANG

-2721 LPAVPKATKTVKTE
+2721 LPAVPKTTKTVKTE

-2816 GEHMS
+2816 GERMS

-3007 LKNDK
+3007 LKNGK

-3026 YIKNVVPKRVANMKK
+3026 YIKNVVPKRVADMKK

-3109 DSADLT
+3109 DSTDLT

-3121 ENAAAYEKLIQALK
+3121 ENAAAYEKLIRALK

-3318 KVDILKAAQKKI
+3318 KIDMLKAAQKKI

-3349 DGKTNTERTKADAAL
+3349 DGKTYTERTKADAAL
-3364 QKVLGKFTS
+3364 QKVLGKFTT

-3389 SYSAGVYSID
+3389 SYSAGVYSVD

-3476 DEINRKIEN
+3476 DEINREIEN
-3485 SLVDGGNSENGETKY
+3485 SLVDGGNSESGETKY

-3510 HTMTTEEFADEVR
+3510 HNMTTEEFADEVR

-3555 HIVMTEEEKA
+3555 HIAMTEEEKA

-3686 GVYNNT
+3686 DVYNNT

-3734 DDKEIRARLNEDN
+3734 NDKEIRARLNEDN

-3754 LKRMRATYKE
+3754 LKRMRATYNE

-3772 PEARRAIVTRV
+3772 PEARKAIVTRV
-3783 LRGKTLPAG
+3783 LRGKALPAG
-3792 KTYET
+3792 MTYET

-3856 GKGRTFSIV
+3856 NKGRTFSIV

-4156 QKKYQEQ
+4156 QKKYQDQ

-4339 RYLVTDPSVVRAVN
+4339 RYLVTDPSVVKAVN

-4414 MHALRRDDVYYEWL
+4414 MHALRRDNVYYEWL

-4640 LKDQIPSITP
+4640 LKDQIPSIAP
-4650 FAIMPIMESM
+4650 FAIMPVMESM

-4702 SPIKIDHV
+4702 SPMKIDHV

-4816 ISNSEQYDRQMNI
+4816 ISNSEQYDKQMNI

-4834 QLAEKA
+4834 QIAEKA

>member
-45 AYDLASIFGGSAMSG
+45 AYDLASIFGGSAMSNF
-60 LGDMATGAGVLSK
+60 GDITTGIGVISK
-73 DLLNRYAEYVGD
+73 DLLKRYGEMSKSLLKPYAEYVGD
-85 AGNGQPVVSNGLSDW
+85 AGNGQPVVNNATSDWLTSDNQPVSDW

-127 GSWQDKGLLDRLSSL
+127 GSWQDKGFLDRLSSL

-150 IGADAAVMGGSLASQ
+150 IGADTATMGGSLAAQ
-165 APFMALVPGGLVGKV
+165 IPLMVIPGSGAVGKV

-212 GVAKQAERVMR
+212 GILKQLERIAR
-223 GPTVNA
+223 SRTVNA

-252 LKEQGYSDGEIA
+252 LKEQGYSDDEIA

-307 FGQNFAINAPI
+307 FGQNFAINAPM

-422 NIPTNIPTPQSPAEN
+422 NMPTDTPIPQSPAGN
-437 NIQPQANNTATG
+437 GVQPQANNTATG
-449 TVENAAAPFI
+449 AVENAAAPFM
-459 GQRMDNGE
+459 GQRMDNGA

-563 KPTKIIKTGSGTS
+563 KPTKIIKTGSGVP
-576 STGNTATSSAGNSG
+576 STGGTATSFAGNSG

-610 NVDPALLAALAKQES
+610 NVDPALLAAIAKQES

-638 GVMQLMPETAK
+638 GVMQLMPDTAK

-743 DMTDD
+743 DMADD

-760 AMEDEDLAFPGL
+760 AMEDDDLTFPGL
-772 DNLLERGT
+772 DNLLERGI
-780 NKGYISKEETQNILD
+780 NKGHISKEETQNILD

-828 NKKTMVRI
+828 NKKAMVRI

-851 ANKYRQQLED
+851 ANKYRQQLEN

-873 TPTEINS
+873 TPAEVDS
-880 KNVQPI
+880 KNIQPI
-886 KANASTPA
+886 GTNGSTPA
-894 TPKTEQVNGPEIKQ
+894 TPKTEPVKGPEIKQ

-913 AQNKEPNQQGNNIPN
+913 AQNKEPKQQVQQGNNLPN
-928 GISPQQVSRVQEQQG
+928 TISPQQVSRVQEQQG

-956 MGKIAQAKQERIR
+956 MGKIAQEKQERIR

-1080 VIRKKLDWKR
+1080 VIHKKLDWKR

-1111 HTTEDRD
+1111 NTTEDRD

-1123 VNREFFSKNDNVVD
+1123 VNREFFSKNDNAVD
-1137 NQQASEAT
+1137 NQQADEVA
-1145 NKAEQAEQVE
+1145 NKAVEQAEQE
-1155 HEVESKNAK
+1155 AKSKDAEK
-1164 DKRTDS
+1164 KQADS

-1222 KGEVKNNRCYINGER
+1222 KGEVKNNRYYINGER

-1249 RKIGYGV
+1249 RKIGY
-1256 NRNKGEDDTSKAVLA
+1256 KGNETAGA
-1271 EGYKTESGRTLQEA
+1271 GQEH
-1285 DSREFIINKDGEKN
+1285 
-1299 IIVFNEDISKS
+1299 IS
-1310 TNGEV
+1310 N
-1315 KSVPVRLQVG
+1315 
-1325 FSRILDSGKETG
+1325 D
-1337 MGLLHIK
+1337 
-1344 KHESQIIK
+1344 
-1352 NGFPNAEEYINYVLN
+1352 
-1367 NFEKIVKIER
+1367 
-1377 VPNRIGLIIDDK
+1377 
-1389 HHNIMPVD
+1389 
-1397 LELEQG
+1397 
-1403 SDGFYTVVTA
+1403 
-1413 VIKRK
+1413 
-1418 NTKIEG
+1418 NT
-1424 PVIYDRSASL
+1424 D
-1434 SSATNNGVVQ
+1434 
-1444 NGADSKNVGAVAQ
+1444 
-1457 SAANKSTLP
+1457 
-1466 SFNLSVSQN
+1466 
-1475 GASGNVESGENVH
+1475 
-1488 NEQEYI
+1488 
-1494 GDGNT
+1494 
-1499 VNSQPKLTE
+1499 NSQPELTE

-1525 KIQGE
+1525 KNQGE
-1530 EAVAQ
+1530 EAIAQ
-1535 LEKIRKYFAGDDN
+1535 LKNIRKYFAGDDN

-1555 VKLCNNKISMVEEIT
+1555 VRLCNNKISMVEEIT

-1601 ELGTQK
+1601 NGNKKTPKEKVLDALKPLYGKVIKNISTGMEATFASKGANKMVSNKAVDKSKVNGYSEEQHLEAVKNIKQLFENAELSEQHSDRAGSVNIKNIDRFRTKTIVGGEPAIAKITVKETVKNGNKIYSVELEALEKPTGNENTRNSQSVGNGPMATIGNPSSTNYGGEPSSNSTITQNQK
-1607 NRSLPVYNTPHE
+1607 KSNENHNGSDKEMHEGLGVVVYSTPHE
-1619 SKHDGNYTDG
+1619 SKHNGNYTDG
-1629 SYTDKGGS
+1629 NYTDKGGS

-1645 IIEVWEKDKDI
+1645 IIEVWEKAKDI

-1685 KQLAGK
+1685 KQLADK

-1711 REDNWQRF
+1711 RDDNWQRF

-1724 TNSATDRAV
+1724 TNPATDRAV
-1733 DSVQNVLNELYKIA
+1733 DSVQNVLNELYKTA

-1762 KEENKNGEERT
+1762 KEEKKNGEERT
-1773 ESEGLAGG
+1773 ESEGLVGG
-1781 REDVQSGTNK
+1781 REDVQSSTNK
-1791 AVKEGEDGASGVS
+1791 TAKEGEDGASGVS

-1816 NDSDRVGSKDSEES
+1816 NDSDSVGGKNSEES

-1837 RTELEETTGKGAG
+1837 GTELEETAGKGTG
-1850 KRGSEQPAAM
+1850 KRGSEQPAAL
-1860 TAEKAESTTPGGN
+1860 TAEKAESTAPGGN

-1884 SKAQRFKQNIEAI
+1884 SKTQRFKQNIEAI
-1897 KLLKKLEEENYM
+1897 KLLKKLEKENSM

-1951 AAKATMNDA
+1951 AAKATINDA

-2120 AFDEAGTRV
+2120 AFDEAGTSV

-2236 FDTVSASKQ
+2236 FDTVSASKH

-2257 YMSGSKVVQNQNRQA
+2257 YMSGSKVVQNQNGQA

-2326 SKHGYLNS
+2326 SKYGYLNS

-2431 YKNPLTGDYETS
+2431 YKNPITGDYETS

-2510 GNDGQKD
+2510 GRDGQKD

-2533 EYLNSPKYKANG
+2533 EYLNSPRYKANG

-2556 NNKSIAIYDK
+2556 NNKSIAIYDRVEDK
-2566 AYDGGKEKAV
+2566 PV

-2721 LPAVPKATKTVKTE
+2721 LPAVPKITKTVKTE

-3007 LKNDK
+3007 LKNNK

-3026 YIKNVVPKRVANMKK
+3026 YIKNVVPKRVADMKK

-3095 MGIPRAEKDNDSKT
+3095 MGIPRAEKDNDSKV
-3109 DSADLT
+3109 DSTDLT

-3318 KVDILKAAQKKI
+3318 KIDMLKAAQKKI

-3349 DGKTNTERTKADAAL
+3349 DGKTYTERTKADAAL

-3389 SYSAGVYSID
+3389 SYSAGAYSVN

-3476 DEINRKIEN
+3476 DEINREIEN
-3485 SLVDGGNSENGETKY
+3485 SLVDGGNSESGETKY

-3510 HTMTTEEFADEVR
+3510 RNMTTEEFADEVR

-3555 HIVMTEEEKA
+3555 HIAMTEEEKA
-3565 KASGDYGREIDDRDY
+3565 KASGDYGRKIDDRDY

-3686 GVYNNT
+3686 DVYNNT

-3734 DDKEIRARLNEDN
+3734 NDKEIRARLNEDN

-3754 LKRMRATYKE
+3754 LKRMRATYNE

-3772 PEARRAIVTRV
+3772 PEARKAIVTRV
-3783 LRGKTLPAG
+3783 LRGKALPAG
-3792 KTYET
+3792 MTYET

-3856 GKGRTFSIV
+3856 NRGRTFSIV

-4156 QKKYQEQ
+4156 QKKYQDQ

-4339 RYLVTDPSVVRAVN
+4339 RYLVTDPSVVKAVN
-4353 GMDRDNSSVLLRILQ
+4353 GMDRDNSSTLLRILQ

-4414 MHALRRDDVYYEWL
+4414 MHALRRDNVYYEWL

-4492 ARKQGQTLNGAILTA
+4492 ARKQGQTLNGAIITA

-4605 RIPKGQDI
+4605 RVPKGQDI

-4702 SPIKIDHV
+4702 SPMKIDHV

-4816 ISNSEQYDRQMNI
+4816 ISNSEQYDKQMNI

>member
-1 MSALS
+1 M
-6 EFIEG
+6 
-11 KLHDRYGSGQEL
+11 
-23 QDNITASNGSWYHT
+23 
-37 GADEDSSA
+37 
-45 AYDLASIFGGSAMSG
+45 
-60 LGDMATGAGVLSK
+60 
-73 DLLNRYAEYVGD
+73 
-85 AGNGQPVVSNGLSDW
+85 
-100 LINNGQY
+100 
-107 LSNTGSEITGR
+107 
-118 HMKQGKSKD
+118 
-127 GSWQDKGLLDRLSSL
+127 
-142 DYWTDPYG
+142 
-150 IGADAAVMGGSLASQ
+150 
-165 APFMALVPGGLVGKV
+165 
-180 AGGLLGRLGTGALTK
+180 
-195 AATESG
+195 
-201 MGKYLAEMATG
+201 
-212 GVAKQAERVMR
+212 
-223 GPTVNA
+223 
-229 MGDWAIRTA
+229 
-238 PLTALT
+238 
-244 NAGGIYGD
+244 
-252 LKEQGYSDGEIA
+252 
-264 KNMYGM
+264 
-270 MAEEMPQDFLT
+270 
-281 GALSGLALSGK
+281 
-292 LGRVLGGKNAGRLRQ
+292 
-307 FGQNFAINAPI
+307 
-318 EVASEY
+318 
-324 FDEANQQRLQNKYSN
+324 
-339 KPYGENIL
+339 
-347 NLLPDEAAAGA
+347 
-358 SAAGPAV
+358 
-365 IPGLVGGARNVIT
+365 
-378 RGKSFNEAYGEYRKK
+378 
-393 KALQS
+393 
-398 MRQQIQNTNEE
+398 
-409 LSEAVDN
+409 
-416 ANADMM
+416 
-422 NIPTNIPTPQSPAEN
+422 
-437 NIQPQANNTATG
+437 
-449 TVENAAAPFI
+449 
-459 GQRMDNGE
+459 
-467 NGCVEAVTKI
+467 
-477 GAGINGFLKNELD
+477 
-490 NGVVGVPKLVEDAEK
+490 PKLVEDAEK

-563 KPTKIIKTGSGTS
+563 KPTKIIKTGSGVP
-576 STGNTATSSAGNSG
+576 STGGTATSFAGNSG

-610 NVDPALLAALAKQES
+610 NVDPALLAAIAKQES

-638 GVMQLMPETAK
+638 GVMQLMPDTAK

-695 SVNGDISKLS
+695 SVNDDISKLS

-743 DMTDD
+743 DMADD

-760 AMEDEDLAFPGL
+760 AMEDDDLTFPGL
-772 DNLLERGT
+772 DNLLERGI
-780 NKGYISKEETQNILD
+780 NKGHISKEETQNILD

-828 NKKTMVRI
+828 NKKAMVRI

-851 ANKYRQQLED
+851 ANKYRQQLEN

-873 TPTEINS
+873 TPAEVDS
-880 KNVQPI
+880 KNIQPI
-886 KANASTPA
+886 GTNGSTPA
-894 TPKTEQVNGPEIKQ
+894 TPKTEPVKGPEIKQ

-913 AQNKEPNQQGNNIPN
+913 AQNKEPKQQVQQGNNLPN
-928 GISPQQVSRVQEQQG
+928 TISPQQVSRVQEQQG

-956 MGKIAQAKQERIR
+956 MGKIAQERQERIR

-1080 VIRKKLDWKR
+1080 VIHKKLDWKR

-1111 HTTEDRD
+1111 NTTEDRD

-1123 VNREFFSKNDNVVD
+1123 VNREFFSKNDNAVD
-1137 NQQASEAT
+1137 NQQADEVA
-1145 NKAEQAEQVE
+1145 NKAVEQAEQE
-1155 HEVESKNAK
+1155 AKSKDAEK
-1164 DKRTDS
+1164 KQADS

-1222 KGEVKNNRCYINGER
+1222 KGEVKNNRYYINGER

-1249 RKIGYGV
+1249 RKIGY
-1256 NRNKGEDDTSKAVLA
+1256 KGNETAGA
-1271 EGYKTESGRTLQEA
+1271 GQEH
-1285 DSREFIINKDGEKN
+1285 
-1299 IIVFNEDISKS
+1299 IS
-1310 TNGEV
+1310 N
-1315 KSVPVRLQVG
+1315 
-1325 FSRILDSGKETG
+1325 D
-1337 MGLLHIK
+1337 
-1344 KHESQIIK
+1344 
-1352 NGFPNAEEYINYVLN
+1352 
-1367 NFEKIVKIER
+1367 
-1377 VPNRIGLIIDDK
+1377 
-1389 HHNIMPVD
+1389 
-1397 LELEQG
+1397 
-1403 SDGFYTVVTA
+1403 
-1413 VIKRK
+1413 
-1418 NTKIEG
+1418 NT
-1424 PVIYDRSASL
+1424 D
-1434 SSATNNGVVQ
+1434 
-1444 NGADSKNVGAVAQ
+1444 
-1457 SAANKSTLP
+1457 
-1466 SFNLSVSQN
+1466 
-1475 GASGNVESGENVH
+1475 
-1488 NEQEYI
+1488 
-1494 GDGNT
+1494 
-1499 VNSQPKLTE
+1499 NSQPELTE

-1525 KIQGE
+1525 KNQGE
-1530 EAVAQ
+1530 EAIAQ
-1535 LEKIRKYFAGDDN
+1535 LKKIRKYFAGDDN

-1555 VKLCNNKISMVEEIT
+1555 VRLCNNKISMVEEIT

-1601 ELGTQK
+1601 NDDKGKTTTENSTVVVTGKEFGEYSSIKELRNLAKAYYKNNLQGTSVNNPILGEVNLADTDVDFTGKGISKAISTSAKENKLLLIKYLPELIRKANKVSAKNNEKTKRNAYQYTYLESSAVVGGVEQPVEITIFTDVNGNRYYNHILPLEELEAQK
-1607 NRSLPVYNTPHE
+1607 NRSLPVYPAQAPNDRNGIPAVSQQTPVNSSVSQNGASDNVESSKKKGLGVVVYSTPHE
-1619 SKHDGNYTDG
+1619 SKHNGNYTDGNYTDK
-1629 SYTDKGGS
+1629 SGS

-1645 IIEVWEKDKDI
+1645 IIEVWEKAKDI

-1685 KQLAGK
+1685 KQLADK

-1711 REDNWQRF
+1711 RDDNWQRF

-1724 TNSATDRAV
+1724 TNPATDRAV
-1733 DSVQNVLNELYKIA
+1733 DSVQNVLNELYKTA

-1762 KEENKNGEERT
+1762 KEEKKNGEERT
-1773 ESEGLAGG
+1773 ESERLAGG
-1781 REDVQSGTNK
+1781 REDVQSSTNK
-1791 AVKEGEDGASGVS
+1791 TAKEGEDGASGVS

-1816 NDSDRVGSKDSEES
+1816 NDFDSVGGKNSEES
-1830 GPDGVPA
+1830 GSDGVPA
-1837 RTELEETTGKGAG
+1837 GTELEETAGKGTG
-1850 KRGSEQPAAM
+1850 KRGSEQPAAL
-1860 TAEKAESTTPGGN
+1860 TAKKAESTTPGGN

-1884 SKAQRFKQNIEAI
+1884 SKTQRFKQNIEAI
-1897 KLLKKLEEENYM
+1897 KLLKKLEEENSM

-1924 GGLKEAFVDG
+1924 GGLKESFIDG

-1951 AAKATMNDA
+1951 AAKATINDA

-1976 RLGFKGGRILD
+1976 RLGFKYGRILD
-1987 PSMGVGNFF
+1987 PSMGVGNFY
-1996 GCMPRGMMAKS
+1996 GCMPRDMMAKS
-2007 DLHGVEIDSLTS
+2007 DLRGVELDNLTS
-2019 RLAQMLY
+2019 RFAKMLY
-2026 PGAFVD
+2026 PSAFVE
-2032 NKGFQDAA
+2032 NKGFQDSK
-2040 TPDNFFDLVISNIPF
+2040 TPDNYFDLVISNIPF

-2120 AFDEAGTRV
+2120 AFDEAGTSV

-2236 FDTVSASKQ
+2236 FDTVSASKH

-2257 YMSGSKVVQNQNRQA
+2257 YMSGSKVVQNQNGQA

-2326 SKHGYLNS
+2326 SKYGYLNS

-2346 AGMVMALEKVQTE
+2346 AGMVMALEKVKFE
-2359 GAGKKKKIVK
+2359 GTGRSKKLASV
-2369 AEKNDI
+2369 EKNDI
-2375 FFTRTIKAVEEVNK
+2375 FTKRTVEAVSEVTKAES
-2389 ADNPSDALLFSLAN
+2389 PSDALLFSLAN
-2403 KNGVDLE
+2403 RNGVDLD
-2410 YMAGLLKSTP
+2410 YMAKLLGSTP
-2420 EKVAASLKGQI
+2420 EKVAASLQGKI
-2431 YKNPLTGDYETS
+2431 FKNPMTGAYETS
-2443 EEYLSGNVRE
+2443 DEYLSGNVRE
-2453 KLAQA
+2453 KLAYA
-2458 KTEAK
+2458 EAEAK
-2463 KDKAYRENV
+2463 RDKSYEGNV
-2472 EALEK
+2472 EALKK

-2489 VNIGSP
+2489 VNIGAP
-2495 WVPVSDMQDFVNHLV
+2495 WIPVSDYQDFVNYLME
-2510 GNDGQKD
+2510 
-2517 RETVKFLQNAG
+2517 REDSPFENVKFLPSAG
-2528 KWEIS
+2528 RWEITG
-2533 EYLNSPKYKANG
+2533 YINSPKFKVEG
-2545 IEFGKLLEDIF
+2545 IKFEDFLQNIF
-2556 NNKSIAIYDK
+2556 NNKAITVYS
-2566 AYDGGKEKAV
+2566 YSGKDRVVNQE
-2576 LNVEKTDAANLV
+2576 LTDAANLT
-2588 ADDIRREFT
+2588 ADEIRREFSD
-2597 EWLWSDKEREK
+2597 WLWSDKEREK

-2616 NFNNSVTREY
+2616 NFNNSVNREY
-2626 NGAHLTF
+2626 DGSHLTF
-2633 PGKNAAITLR
+2633 PGMNGKIHLK

-2649 VWRMLQRV
+2649 VWRMLQGL

-2671 EMQAAGMEMRRLGI
+2671 EMQAGGMEMRRLGI
-2685 AQKPMYCL
+2685 AKKPMYCL

-2712 KLLVLTNDD
+2712 KLLVLKTED
-2721 LPAVPKATKTVKTE
+2721 LPEVPKLTKIIKTE
-2735 DGRKKKVKN
+2735 DGRKKEVVKIDVKT
-2744 EALDKLPAEEK
+2744 LSEK
-2755 AKIIEKRAARL
+2755 EQNKIREKKAART
-2766 RTLARIKTEDWD
+2766 RTLARIQTEDWD
-2778 GIIISHNMFERFP
+2778 GIIISHEMFKRFP
-2791 LTPETTAAFIQEQV
+2791 LTPETTSAFMNEQIDV
-2805 DTLERTVKEAK
+2805 LERTVKEARA
-2816 GEHMS
+2816 GEMDKS
-2821 KRSISGMET
+2821 AISRMET
-2830 RIANLKEKLKDILDT
+2830 KIANLKKKLNDILNT
-2845 DLDDIGIPFEQ
+2845 SLEDIGIPFEQ

-2871 NLYYTTSMDR
+2871 NLHYATSMDM
-2881 VSGLA
+2881 VAGLTN
-2886 QSNANRSN
+2886 SDSMRSN
-2894 DMFAKTQW
+2894 DMLAKTQW
-2902 LTRAMGGRGVVFA
+2902 LTRTLGGRGVVFA
-2915 TGTPISNTMAEMY
+2915 TGTPISNTMAEMF
-2928 TMLRYLDM
+2928 TMLRYMDM
-2936 QGLKEKKLDMFD
+2936 QGLKEKGLDLFD
-2948 NWIRTFAEVGSGME
+2948 NWIRTFAEIGTGIE

-2979 INMADLNKMFRKVAD
+2979 INMADLTKMFRKIAD
-2994 VKTQEDLDLDIPK
+2994 VKTQDDLDLDIPE
-3007 LKNDK
+3007 LKGGK
-3012 PTIVKIKADESLLD
+3012 PTIIKIKADPEFVR
-3026 YIKNVVPKRVANMKK
+3026 YIKEEVPARIAAMKK
-3041 GFKHEKGEDNML
+3041 NFKHEKGEDNML
-3053 ALTNDLRK
+3053 VLTSNLRE
-3061 MSLNDDKINACAD
+3061 MSINDDKIEACAD
-3074 QIAKKY
+3074 QIVRKY
-3080 EETTD
+3080 EETSD

-3095 MGIPRAEKDNDSKT
+3095 IGVPRAEKDIEKN
-3109 DSADLT
+3109 
-3115 GGESES
+3115 SEELVDDNEE
-3121 ENAAAYEKLIQALK
+3121 ENARVYEKLIRALRN
-3135 DRGIP
+3135 RGIP
-3140 EKQIAFVQSAKNK
+3140 DDQIAFAQSEKDK
-3153 TQMDAMFQKVDNGD
+3153 TKLDALFQKVDNGD
-3167 IRILIGSTTKM
+3167 VRILIGSTDKM

-3212 QGNQNKEVE
+3212 QGNPNKEVE

-3240 NKAAIIAQAMSNNTQ
+3240 NKAAIIAQAMSSNTQ

-3265 TLDYA
+3265 TLGYA

-3284 QLKLTNEVTKYAH
+3284 QLSLNNEVTKYAH
-3297 GQTAF
+3297 AQTAF

-3309 QHVLDTVPA
+3309 QAKLDTLPESIDNLRLIRDKLNEDIA
-3318 KVDILKAAQKKI
+3318 SRVD
-3330 KDDISK
+3330 
-3336 RVSTKGDAFKAVI
+3336 TKGNAFKATI
-3349 DGKTNTERTKADAAL
+3349 DGKVYTERTKAEEAL
-3364 QKVLGKFTS
+3364 QKVLGSYNNTVS
-3373 ARPVSIGKIGG
+3373 TSIGSIGG

-3389 SYSAGVYSID
+3389 VYKENSYTIGDEAG
-3399 GQSSGKVTLQLV
+3399 SSVKLQLV
-3411 GNHAYVLQS
+3411 GNRAYTVKS
-3420 NSIQGMENT
+3420 NSIQGIENT
-3429 LNKGPE
+3429 LRNGPE
-3435 KLLADNNAAIEKY
+3435 NLL
-3448 EADIKEAK
+3448 K
-3456 ETMESEYPHAKELK
+3456 ETESNISQLEAELKDAEETMKLEYPYAEKLK
-3470 EMQHRL
+3470 EMQRRL
-3476 DEINRKIEN
+3476 DEINREIEN
-3485 SLVDGGNSENGETKY
+3485 SLVDGGNSERGETKY
-3500 SVVNDEENEA
+3500 SVVSDEENEA
-3510 HTMTTEEFADEVR
+3510 RTMTTEEFAYEVR

-3555 HIVMTEEEKA
+3555 RIAMTEEEKA
-3565 KASGDYGREIDDRDY
+3565 KASGDYGREIDDGDY

-3686 GVYNNT
+3686 DVYNSTN
-3692 DRGSSNTR
+3692 RSSSNTR

-3707 EEAKNNLFNVIAQ
+3707 EDVKNNLFNLIAER
-3720 KVDGDVRNWQKLGI
+3720 VDRDVRNWQKLGI
-3734 DDKEIRARLNEDN
+3734 DEKEIRARLNEDN
-3747 SESREEI
+3747 SKSREEL
-3754 LKRMRATYKE
+3754 LKRLRATYNE

-3783 LRGKTLPAG
+3783 LRGGTLSAG
-3792 KTYET
+3792 MTYET
-3797 QFNEYM
+3797 QFNEYI
-3803 EKAKE
+3803 EDIKE

-3821 RDKSRNGDFA
+3821 RDKNRNREFTLG
-3831 LELHAVADV
+3831 LHSVADV
-3840 ERRRNEA
+3840 ERQRNEA
-3847 LEAGRRERE
+3847 LEAGRKERE

-4156 QKKYQEQ
+4156 QKKYQDQ

-4339 RYLVTDPSVVRAVN
+4339 RYLVTDPSVVKAVN
-4353 GMDRDNSSVLLRILQ
+4353 GMDRDNSSTLLRILQ

-4414 MHALRRDDVYYEWL
+4414 MHALRRDNVYYEWL

-4492 ARKQGQTLNGAILTA
+4492 ARKQGQTLNGAIITA

-4586 LPDWMKENNWVFK
+4586 LPDWIKENNWVFK
-4599 LGDTII
+4599 LGNTII
-4605 RIPKGQDI
+4605 RVPKGQDI

-4702 SPIKIDHV
+4702 SPMKIDHV

-4816 ISNSEQYDRQMNI
+4816 ISNSEQYDKQMNI